1 MTLVHKVTL
10 TCVVWI
16 ACVCSVVRSQTLTQ
30 TLDLLMK
37 NASVTMNDEYLCSSY
52 KLSTNDQY
60 IVQYEA
66 LANAGTAHHI
76 LLFGCDEPASTKD
89 YWHCGRLC
97 KSQEQ
102 ILFAWAKNAP
112 RLKLPKDVGFHVGG
126 KTSIK
131 YIVIQ
136 VHYVNPLPAGSLD
149 TSGIRLSMT
158 SLRQRYE
165 AGIYLL
171 LAYSVRIPGNS
182 VNVFADISCQFKA
195 SGPIYPFGFRTHAHS
210 LGTVISGY
218 QVNSTYNLIGKGNPQ
233 WPQAFYP
240 VENNVVIQ
248 KDDYLVGRCTYN
260 STGRDRATYIGASHN
275 DEMCNFYI
283 MYYADR
289 NTRLQYH
296 SCAGNNMPSLT
307 QKLPAFSYQQLPP
320 NPLLEM
326 AAHGPSGHMGDPE
339 GHSPKPLVTAAPV
352 TQAPTPA
359 PTPAPPKPTT
369 SKPESGNDQFYLAD
383 DTPWDF
389 TRQEREG
396 QGVYPRDYAPD
407 YSEFYTE
414 VEGQRGRKK
423 FPQQNYHHHGYNQQ
437 DYDDYY
443 DSGLGRNS
451 DVGQDGRYPAS
462 SRTNGRGQGRVFN
475 RNRNRV
481 GGARHPHTDP
491 DNPYQPDNSLFKE
504 AYAVSL
510 DKGRSTMSPQVLTP
524 GHTTPVTPWSDPQ
537 VNRHMTHLMDFESD
551 FGGRSKGSPTPGSE
565 VVIGQVGGVATDKLG
580 NVYVFH
586 RGERVW
592 NGLSF
597 NYQNVFQQQNSPIQ
611 ANCIVVY
618 NSAGQVIRQ
627 FGKDMFFLPHGISVD
642 DKLNVWVTDV
652 GLHQVMRF
660 PANSDQADL
669 VLGKRFQPGKGDN
682 LFCKPTDVVVLS
694 TGEFF
699 ISDGYCNSR
708 ILKYDNTGKLIK
720 QFGSSSTAQTGPS
733 QPPPSTFNVPHSMT
747 LAEDK
752 NLLCVA
758 DRENGRIQCFDLE
771 GRFQRM
777 IDSPEFGD
785 RIFAISY
792 CPLHRGLLFAV
803 NGPTLSGSPPV
814 QGFIIDINDGQLIET
829 WNAKPGLKN
838 PHDIEVDPVNLRV
851 YVGEL
856 DPTKVWRF
864 DMKADDGSGGHGN
877 IIHSGTTPSSSW
889 TTVNATLL
897 ETQET
902 DKKSLTQ
909 EEEIMPAII
918 IGALLVIPIIIIIVI
933 VVVIRVYKKG
943 QHDCCGRHR
952 SRSRK
957 KFNLGNFLT
966 PHRGFDR
973 LNQEESDTEFD
984 PLNEDSDE
992 EEEYSITRKA

>member
-1 MTLVHKVTL
+1 MTTMTLFRSVTL
-10 TCVVWI
+10 TLVVWI
-16 ACVCSVVRSQTLTQ
+16 IFVCSVVKSQTLTQ
-30 TLDLLMK
+30 KLDLLMR

-52 KLSTNDQY
+52 KLPANDQY

-76 LLFGCDEPASTKD
+76 LLFGCDEPASSED

-112 RLKLPKDVGFHVGG
+112 RLNLPKDVGFHVGG
-126 KTSIK
+126 QTSIK

-136 VHYVNPLPAGSLD
+136 VHYVNPLPPGSLD

-171 LAYSVRIPGNS
+171 LAYSVRIPSNS

-218 QVNSTYNLIGKGNPQ
+218 QVNNTYNLIGKGNPQ

-240 VENNVVIQ
+240 VENKVVIQ
-248 KDDYLVGRCTYN
+248 RDDYLVGRCTYN
-260 STGRDRATYIGASHN
+260 STGRNRTTYIGASHN

-296 SCAGNNMPSLT
+296 SCAGNNNPRLI
-307 QKLPAFSYQQLPP
+307 QKLPAYSYQQLPP

-339 GHSPKPLVTAAPV
+339 GHSPSPIVTAAPV
-352 TQAPTPA
+352 TMAPTPA
-359 PTPAPPKPTT
+359 PTQAPTKPTT
-369 SKPESGNDQFYLAD
+369 RKPE
-383 DTPWDF
+383 T
-389 TRQEREG
+389 
-396 QGVYPRDYAPD
+396 V
-407 YSEFYTE
+407 
-414 VEGQRGRKK
+414 
-423 FPQQNYHHHGYNQQ
+423 
-437 DYDDYY
+437 
-443 DSGLGRNS
+443 
-451 DVGQDGRYPAS
+451 
-462 SRTNGRGQGRVFN
+462 
-475 RNRNRV
+475 
-481 GGARHPHTDP
+481 
-491 DNPYQPDNSLFKE
+491 
-504 AYAVSL
+504 
-510 DKGRSTMSPQVLTP
+510 
-524 GHTTPVTPWSDPQ
+524 
-537 VNRHMTHLMDFESD
+537 THLMDFESD
-551 FGGRSKGSPTPGSE
+551 FGGSSSGGSPTPGSE
-565 VVIGQVGGVATDKLG
+565 VVIGQVGGVATDKQG

-597 NYQNVFQQQNSPIQ
+597 DQYHVFQQKNRPIK

-627 FGKDMFFLPHGISVD
+627 FGKDMFFMPHGISVD

-660 PANSDQADL
+660 PPNSDQADL
-669 VLGKRFQPGKGDN
+669 VLGQRFQPGKGDN
-682 LFCKPTDVVVLS
+682 LFCKPTDVEVLS

-708 ILKYDNTGKLIK
+708 ILKYDKAGTLIRE
-720 QFGSSSTAQTGPS
+720 FGSSSIATFGTAEPGS
-733 QPPPSTFNVPHSMT
+733 GTFNVPHSMT

-752 NLLCVA
+752 GLLCVA
-758 DRENGRIQCFDLE
+758 DRENGRIQCFDLD
-771 GRFQRM
+771 GNFQLM
-777 IDSPEFGD
+777 IHSPEFGD
-785 RIFAISY
+785 RIFAVSY
-792 CPLHRGLLFAV
+792 CRLHGGLLFAV
-803 NGPTLSGSPPV
+803 NGPSLSGTPPV

-829 WNAKPGLKN
+829 WNAKPGLRQ

-864 DMKADDGSGGHGN
+864 DMKADDGTGGRGN
-877 IIHSGTTPSSSW
+877 IIHSGTTPSSSG
-889 TTVNATLL
+889 TTINATFV

-902 DKKSLTQ
+902 NKKSLTQ

-933 VVVIRVYKKG
+933 VIVIRIYKKG

-952 SRSRK
+952 SRPRK
-957 KFNLGNFLT
+957 KFNIGNFLT

-973 LNQEESDTEFD
+973 LSQEGSDTEFD
-984 PLNEDSDE
+984 PLNDDSDE

>member
-1 MTLVHKVTL
+1 MTTMTLFRSVTL
-10 TCVVWI
+10 TLVVWI
-16 ACVCSVVRSQTLTQ
+16 IFVCSVVKSQTLTQ
-30 TLDLLMK
+30 KLDLLMR

-52 KLSTNDQY
+52 KLPANDQY

-76 LLFGCDEPASTKD
+76 LLFGCDEPASSED

-112 RLKLPKDVGFHVGG
+112 RLNLPKDVGFHVGG
-126 KTSIK
+126 QTSIK

-136 VHYVNPLPAGSLD
+136 VHYVNPLPPGSLD

-171 LAYSVRIPGNS
+171 LAYSVRIPSNS

-218 QVNSTYNLIGKGNPQ
+218 QVNNTYNLIGKGNPQ

-240 VENNVVIQ
+240 VENKVVIQ
-248 KDDYLVGRCTYN
+248 RDDYLVGRCTYN
-260 STGRDRATYIGASHN
+260 STGRNRTTYIGASHN

-296 SCAGNNMPSLT
+296 SCAGNNNPRLI
-307 QKLPAFSYQQLPP
+307 QKLPAYSYQQLPP

-339 GHSPKPLVTAAPV
+339 GHSPSPIVTAAPV
-352 TQAPTPA
+352 TMAPTPA
-359 PTPAPPKPTT
+359 PTQAPTKPTT
-369 SKPESGNDQFYLAD
+369 RKPE
-383 DTPWDF
+383 T
-389 TRQEREG
+389 
-396 QGVYPRDYAPD
+396 V
-407 YSEFYTE
+407 
-414 VEGQRGRKK
+414 
-423 FPQQNYHHHGYNQQ
+423 
-437 DYDDYY
+437 
-443 DSGLGRNS
+443 
-451 DVGQDGRYPAS
+451 
-462 SRTNGRGQGRVFN
+462 
-475 RNRNRV
+475 
-481 GGARHPHTDP
+481 
-491 DNPYQPDNSLFKE
+491 
-504 AYAVSL
+504 
-510 DKGRSTMSPQVLTP
+510 
-524 GHTTPVTPWSDPQ
+524 
-537 VNRHMTHLMDFESD
+537 THLMDFESD
-551 FGGRSKGSPTPGSE
+551 FGGSSSGGSPTPGSE
-565 VVIGQVGGVATDKLG
+565 VVIGQVGGVATDKQG

-597 NYQNVFQQQNSPIQ
+597 DQYHVFQQKNRPIK

-627 FGKDMFFLPHGISVD
+627 FGKDMFFMPHGISVD

-660 PANSDQADL
+660 PPNSDQADL
-669 VLGKRFQPGKGDN
+669 VLGQRFQPGMGDN
-682 LFCKPTDVVVLS
+682 LFCKPTDVEVLS

-708 ILKYDNTGKLIK
+708 ILKYDKAGTLIRE
-720 QFGSSSTAQTGPS
+720 FGSSSIATFGTAEPGS
-733 QPPPSTFNVPHSMT
+733 GTFNVPHSMT

-752 NLLCVA
+752 GLLCVA
-758 DRENGRIQCFDLE
+758 DRENGRIQCFDLD
-771 GRFQRM
+771 GNFQLM
-777 IDSPEFGD
+777 IHSPEFGD
-785 RIFAISY
+785 RIFAVSY
-792 CPLHRGLLFAV
+792 CRLHGGLLFAV
-803 NGPTLSGSPPV
+803 NGPSLSGTPPV

-829 WNAKPGLKN
+829 WNAKPGLRQ

-864 DMKADDGSGGHGN
+864 DMKADDGTGGRGN
-877 IIHSGTTPSSSW
+877 IIHSGTTPSSSG
-889 TTVNATLL
+889 TTINATFVD
-897 ETQET
+897 TQET
-902 DKKSLTQ
+902 NKKSLTQ

-933 VVVIRVYKKG
+933 VIVIRIYKKG

-952 SRSRK
+952 SRPRK
-957 KFNLGNFLT
+957 KFNIGNFLT

-973 LNQEESDTEFD
+973 LSQEGSDTEFD
-984 PLNEDSDE
+984 PLNDDSDE

>member
-1 MTLVHKVTL
+1 MTTMTLFRSVTL
-10 TCVVWI
+10 TLVVWI
-16 ACVCSVVRSQTLTQ
+16 IFVCSVVKSQTLTQ
-30 TLDLLMK
+30 KLDLLMR

-52 KLSTNDQY
+52 KLPANDQY

-76 LLFGCDEPASTKD
+76 LLFGCDEPASSED

-112 RLKLPKDVGFHVGG
+112 RLNLPKDVGFHVGG
-126 KTSIK
+126 QTSIK

-136 VHYVNPLPAGSLD
+136 VHYVNPLPPGSLD

-218 QVNSTYNLIGKGNPQ
+218 QVNNTYNLIGKGNPQ

-240 VENNVVIQ
+240 VENKVVIQ
-248 KDDYLVGRCTYN
+248 RDDYLVGRCTYN
-260 STGRDRATYIGASHN
+260 STGRNRTTYIGASHN

-296 SCAGNNMPSLT
+296 SCAGNNNPRLI

-339 GHSPKPLVTAAPV
+339 GHSPSPIVTAAPV
-352 TQAPTPA
+352 TMAPTPA
-359 PTPAPPKPTT
+359 PTQAPTKPTT
-369 SKPESGNDQFYLAD
+369 RKPE
-383 DTPWDF
+383 T
-389 TRQEREG
+389 
-396 QGVYPRDYAPD
+396 V
-407 YSEFYTE
+407 
-414 VEGQRGRKK
+414 
-423 FPQQNYHHHGYNQQ
+423 
-437 DYDDYY
+437 
-443 DSGLGRNS
+443 
-451 DVGQDGRYPAS
+451 
-462 SRTNGRGQGRVFN
+462 
-475 RNRNRV
+475 
-481 GGARHPHTDP
+481 
-491 DNPYQPDNSLFKE
+491 
-504 AYAVSL
+504 
-510 DKGRSTMSPQVLTP
+510 
-524 GHTTPVTPWSDPQ
+524 
-537 VNRHMTHLMDFESD
+537 THLMDFESD
-551 FGGRSKGSPTPGSE
+551 FGGSSSGGSPTPGSE
-565 VVIGQVGGVATDKLG
+565 VVIGQVGGVATDKQG

-597 NYQNVFQQQNSPIQ
+597 DQYHVFQQKNRPIK

-627 FGKDMFFLPHGISVD
+627 FGKDMFFMPHGISVD

-660 PANSDQADL
+660 PPNSDQTDL
-669 VLGKRFQPGKGDN
+669 VLGQRFQPGKGDN
-682 LFCKPTDVVVLS
+682 LFCKPTDVEVLS

-708 ILKYDNTGKLIK
+708 ILKYDKAGTLIRE
-720 QFGSSSTAQTGPS
+720 FGSSSIATFGTAEPGS
-733 QPPPSTFNVPHSMT
+733 GTFNVPHSMT

-752 NLLCVA
+752 GLLCVA
-758 DRENGRIQCFDLE
+758 DRENGRIQCFDLD
-771 GRFQRM
+771 GNFQLM
-777 IDSPEFGD
+777 IHSPEFGD
-785 RIFAISY
+785 RIFAVSY
-792 CPLHRGLLFAV
+792 CRLHGGLLFAV
-803 NGPTLSGSPPV
+803 NGPSLSGTPPV

-829 WNAKPGLKN
+829 WNAKPGLRQ

-864 DMKADDGSGGHGN
+864 DMKADDGTGGRGN
-877 IIHSGTTPSSSW
+877 IIHSGTTPSSSG
-889 TTVNATLL
+889 TTINATFVD
-897 ETQET
+897 TQET
-902 DKKSLTQ
+902 NKKSLTQ

-933 VVVIRVYKKG
+933 VIVIRIYKKG

-952 SRSRK
+952 SRPRK
-957 KFNLGNFLT
+957 KFNIGNFLT

-973 LNQEESDTEFD
+973 LSQEGSDTEFD
-984 PLNEDSDE
+984 PLNDDSDE

>member
-1 MTLVHKVTL
+1 MTTMTFFRSETL
-10 TCVVWI
+10 TLVVWI
-16 ACVCSVVRSQTLTQ
+16 IFVCSVVKSQTLTQ
-30 TLDLLMK
+30 KLDLLMR

-52 KLSTNDQY
+52 KLPANDQY

-76 LLFGCDEPASTKD
+76 LLFGCDEPASSED

-112 RLKLPKDVGFHVGG
+112 RLNLPKDVGFHVGG
-126 KTSIK
+126 QTSIK

-136 VHYVNPLPAGSLD
+136 VHYVNPLPPGSLD

-171 LAYSVRIPGNS
+171 LAYSVRIPSNS

-218 QVNSTYNLIGKGNPQ
+218 QVNNTYNLIGKGNPQ

-240 VENNVVIQ
+240 VENKVVIQ
-248 KDDYLVGRCTYN
+248 RDDYLVGRCTYN
-260 STGRDRATYIGASHN
+260 STGRNRTTYIGASHN

-296 SCAGNNMPSLT
+296 SCAGNNNPRLI
-307 QKLPAFSYQQLPP
+307 QKLPAYSYQQLPP

-339 GHSPKPLVTAAPV
+339 GHSPSPKVTAAPV
-352 TQAPTPA
+352 TMAPTPA
-359 PTPAPPKPTT
+359 PTQAPTKPTT
-369 SKPESGNDQFYLAD
+369 RKPE
-383 DTPWDF
+383 T
-389 TRQEREG
+389 
-396 QGVYPRDYAPD
+396 V
-407 YSEFYTE
+407 
-414 VEGQRGRKK
+414 
-423 FPQQNYHHHGYNQQ
+423 
-437 DYDDYY
+437 
-443 DSGLGRNS
+443 
-451 DVGQDGRYPAS
+451 
-462 SRTNGRGQGRVFN
+462 
-475 RNRNRV
+475 
-481 GGARHPHTDP
+481 
-491 DNPYQPDNSLFKE
+491 
-504 AYAVSL
+504 
-510 DKGRSTMSPQVLTP
+510 
-524 GHTTPVTPWSDPQ
+524 
-537 VNRHMTHLMDFESD
+537 THLMDFESD
-551 FGGRSKGSPTPGSE
+551 FGGSSSGGSPTPGSE
-565 VVIGQVGGVATDKLG
+565 VVIGQVGGVATDKQG

-597 NYQNVFQQQNSPIQ
+597 DQYHVFQQKNRPIK

-627 FGKDMFFLPHGISVD
+627 FGKDMFFMPHGISVD

-660 PANSDQADL
+660 PPNSDQADL
-669 VLGKRFQPGKGDN
+669 VLGQRFQPGMGDN
-682 LFCKPTDVVVLS
+682 LFCKPTDVEVLS

-708 ILKYDNTGKLIK
+708 ILKYNKAGTLIRE
-720 QFGSSSTAQTGPS
+720 FGSSSIATFGTAEPGS
-733 QPPPSTFNVPHSMT
+733 GTFNVPHSMT

-752 NLLCVA
+752 GLLCVA
-758 DRENGRIQCFDLE
+758 DRENGRIQCFDLD
-771 GRFQRM
+771 GNFQLM
-777 IDSPEFGD
+777 IHSPEFGD
-785 RIFAISY
+785 RIFAVSY
-792 CPLHRGLLFAV
+792 CRLHGGLLFAV
-803 NGPTLSGSPPV
+803 NGPSLSGTPPV

-829 WNAKPGLKN
+829 WNAKPGLRQ

-864 DMKADDGSGGHGN
+864 DMKADDGTGGRGN
-877 IIHSGTTPSSSW
+877 IIHSGTTPSSSG
-889 TTVNATLL
+889 TTINATSVD
-897 ETQET
+897 TQET
-902 DKKSLTQ
+902 NKKSLTQ

-933 VVVIRVYKKG
+933 VIVIRIYKKG

-952 SRSRK
+952 SRPRK
-957 KFNLGNFLT
+957 KFNIGNFLT

-973 LNQEESDTEFD
+973 LSQEGSDTEFD
-984 PLNEDSDE
+984 PLNDDSDE

>member
-1 MTLVHKVTL
+1 MTTMTLFRSVTL
-10 TCVVWI
+10 TLVVWI
-16 ACVCSVVRSQTLTQ
+16 IFVCSVVKSQTLTQ
-30 TLDLLMK
+30 KLDLLMR

-52 KLSTNDQY
+52 KLPANDQY

-76 LLFGCDEPASTKD
+76 LLFGCDEPASSED

-112 RLKLPKDVGFHVGG
+112 RLNLPKDVGFHVGG
-126 KTSIK
+126 QTSIK

-136 VHYVNPLPAGSLD
+136 VHYVNPLPPGSLD

-218 QVNSTYNLIGKGNPQ
+218 QVNNTYNLIGKGNPQ

-240 VENNVVIQ
+240 VENKVVIQ
-248 KDDYLVGRCTYN
+248 RDDYLVGRCTYN
-260 STGRDRATYIGASHN
+260 STGRNRTTYIGASHN

-296 SCAGNNMPSLT
+296 SCAGNNNPRLI

-339 GHSPKPLVTAAPV
+339 GHSPSPIVTAAPV
-352 TQAPTPA
+352 TMAPTPA
-359 PTPAPPKPTT
+359 PTQAPTKPTT
-369 SKPESGNDQFYLAD
+369 RKPE
-383 DTPWDF
+383 T
-389 TRQEREG
+389 
-396 QGVYPRDYAPD
+396 V
-407 YSEFYTE
+407 
-414 VEGQRGRKK
+414 
-423 FPQQNYHHHGYNQQ
+423 
-437 DYDDYY
+437 
-443 DSGLGRNS
+443 
-451 DVGQDGRYPAS
+451 
-462 SRTNGRGQGRVFN
+462 
-475 RNRNRV
+475 
-481 GGARHPHTDP
+481 
-491 DNPYQPDNSLFKE
+491 
-504 AYAVSL
+504 
-510 DKGRSTMSPQVLTP
+510 
-524 GHTTPVTPWSDPQ
+524 
-537 VNRHMTHLMDFESD
+537 THLMDFESD
-551 FGGRSKGSPTPGSE
+551 FGGSSSGGSPTPGSE
-565 VVIGQVGGVATDKLG
+565 VVIGQVGGVATDKQG

-597 NYQNVFQQQNSPIQ
+597 DQYHVFQQKNRPIK

-627 FGKDMFFLPHGISVD
+627 FGKDMFFMPHGISVD

-660 PANSDQADL
+660 PPNSDQADL
-669 VLGKRFQPGKGDN
+669 VLGQRFQPGKGDN
-682 LFCKPTDVVVLS
+682 LFCKPTDVEVLS

-708 ILKYDNTGKLIK
+708 ILKYNKAGTLIRE
-720 QFGSSSTAQTGPS
+720 FGSSSIATFGTAEPGS
-733 QPPPSTFNVPHSMT
+733 GTFNVPHSMT

-752 NLLCVA
+752 GLLCVA
-758 DRENGRIQCFDLE
+758 DRENGRIQCFDLD
-771 GRFQRM
+771 GNFQLM
-777 IDSPEFGD
+777 IHSPEFGD
-785 RIFAISY
+785 RIFAVSY
-792 CPLHRGLLFAV
+792 CRLHGGLLFAV
-803 NGPTLSGSPPV
+803 NGPSLSGTPPV

-829 WNAKPGLKN
+829 WNAKPGLRQ

-864 DMKADDGSGGHGN
+864 DMKADDGTGGRGN
-877 IIHSGTTPSSSW
+877 IIHSGTTPSSSG
-889 TTVNATLL
+889 TTINATFVD
-897 ETQET
+897 TQET
-902 DKKSLTQ
+902 NKKSLTQ

-933 VVVIRVYKKG
+933 VIVIRIYKKG

-952 SRSRK
+952 SRPRK
-957 KFNLGNFLT
+957 KFNIGNFLT

-973 LNQEESDTEFD
+973 LSQEGSDTEFD
-984 PLNEDSDE
+984 PLNDDSDE

>member
-1 MTLVHKVTL
+1 MTTMTLFRSVTL
-10 TCVVWI
+10 TLVVWI
-16 ACVCSVVRSQTLTQ
+16 IFVCSVVKSQTLTQ
-30 TLDLLMK
+30 KLDLLMR

-52 KLSTNDQY
+52 KLPANDQY

-76 LLFGCDEPASTKD
+76 LLFGCDEPASSED

-112 RLKLPKDVGFHVGG
+112 RLNLPKDVGFHVGG
-126 KTSIK
+126 QTSIK

-136 VHYVNPLPAGSLD
+136 VHYVNPLPPGSLD

-171 LAYSVRIPGNS
+171 LAYSVRIPSNS

-218 QVNSTYNLIGKGNPQ
+218 QVNNTYNLIGKGNPQ

-240 VENNVVIQ
+240 VENKVVIQ
-248 KDDYLVGRCTYN
+248 RDDYLVGRCTYN
-260 STGRDRATYIGASHN
+260 STGRNRSTYIGASHN

-296 SCAGNNMPSLT
+296 SCAGNNNPRLI
-307 QKLPAFSYQQLPP
+307 QKLPAYSYQQLPP

-339 GHSPKPLVTAAPV
+339 GHSPSPIVTAAPV
-352 TQAPTPA
+352 TMAPTPA
-359 PTPAPPKPTT
+359 PTQAPTKPTT
-369 SKPESGNDQFYLAD
+369 RKPE
-383 DTPWDF
+383 T
-389 TRQEREG
+389 
-396 QGVYPRDYAPD
+396 V
-407 YSEFYTE
+407 
-414 VEGQRGRKK
+414 
-423 FPQQNYHHHGYNQQ
+423 
-437 DYDDYY
+437 
-443 DSGLGRNS
+443 
-451 DVGQDGRYPAS
+451 
-462 SRTNGRGQGRVFN
+462 
-475 RNRNRV
+475 
-481 GGARHPHTDP
+481 
-491 DNPYQPDNSLFKE
+491 
-504 AYAVSL
+504 
-510 DKGRSTMSPQVLTP
+510 
-524 GHTTPVTPWSDPQ
+524 
-537 VNRHMTHLMDFESD
+537 THLMDFESD
-551 FGGRSKGSPTPGSE
+551 FGGSSSGGSPTPGSE
-565 VVIGQVGGVATDKLG
+565 VVIGQVGGVATDKQG

-597 NYQNVFQQQNSPIQ
+597 DQYHVFQQKNRPIK

-627 FGKDMFFLPHGISVD
+627 FGKDMFFMPHGISVD

-660 PANSDQADL
+660 PPNSDQADL
-669 VLGKRFQPGKGDN
+669 VLGQRFQPGKGDN
-682 LFCKPTDVVVLS
+682 LFCKPTDVEVLS

-708 ILKYDNTGKLIK
+708 ILKYDKAGTLIRE
-720 QFGSSSTAQTGPS
+720 FGSSSIATFGTAEPGS
-733 QPPPSTFNVPHSMT
+733 GTFNVPHSMT

-752 NLLCVA
+752 GLLCVA
-758 DRENGRIQCFDLE
+758 DRENGRIQCFDLD
-771 GRFQRM
+771 GNFQLM
-777 IDSPEFGD
+777 IHSPEFGD
-785 RIFAISY
+785 RIFAVSY
-792 CPLHRGLLFAV
+792 CRLHGGLLFAV
-803 NGPTLSGSPPV
+803 NGPSLSGTPPV

-829 WNAKPGLKN
+829 WNAKPGLRQ

-864 DMKADDGSGGHGN
+864 DMKADDGTGGRGN
-877 IIHSGTTPSSSW
+877 IIHSGTTPSSSG
-889 TTVNATLL
+889 TTINATFVD
-897 ETQET
+897 TQET
-902 DKKSLTQ
+902 NKKSLTQ

-933 VVVIRVYKKG
+933 VIVIRIYKKG

-952 SRSRK
+952 SRPRK
-957 KFNLGNFLT
+957 KFNIGNFLT

-973 LNQEESDTEFD
+973 LSQEGSDTEFD
-984 PLNEDSDE
+984 PLNDDSDE

>member
-1 MTLVHKVTL
+1 MTTMTLFRSVTL
-10 TCVVWI
+10 TLVVWI
-16 ACVCSVVRSQTLTQ
+16 IFVCSVVKSQTLTQ
-30 TLDLLMK
+30 KLDLLMR

-52 KLSTNDQY
+52 KLPANDQY

-76 LLFGCDEPASTKD
+76 LLFGCDEPASSED

-112 RLKLPKDVGFHVGG
+112 RLNLPKDVGFHVGG
-126 KTSIK
+126 QTSIK

-136 VHYVNPLPAGSLD
+136 VHYVNPLPPGSLD

-218 QVNSTYNLIGKGNPQ
+218 QVNNTYNLIGKGNPQ

-240 VENNVVIQ
+240 VENKVVIQ
-248 KDDYLVGRCTYN
+248 RDDYLVGRCTYN
-260 STGRDRATYIGASHN
+260 STGRNRSTYIGASHN

-296 SCAGNNMPSLT
+296 SCAGNNNPRLI
-307 QKLPAFSYQQLPP
+307 QKLPAYSYQQLPP

-339 GHSPKPLVTAAPV
+339 GHSPSPIVTAAPV
-352 TQAPTPA
+352 TMAPTPA
-359 PTPAPPKPTT
+359 PTQAPTKPTT
-369 SKPESGNDQFYLAD
+369 RKPE
-383 DTPWDF
+383 T
-389 TRQEREG
+389 
-396 QGVYPRDYAPD
+396 V
-407 YSEFYTE
+407 
-414 VEGQRGRKK
+414 
-423 FPQQNYHHHGYNQQ
+423 
-437 DYDDYY
+437 
-443 DSGLGRNS
+443 
-451 DVGQDGRYPAS
+451 
-462 SRTNGRGQGRVFN
+462 
-475 RNRNRV
+475 
-481 GGARHPHTDP
+481 
-491 DNPYQPDNSLFKE
+491 
-504 AYAVSL
+504 
-510 DKGRSTMSPQVLTP
+510 
-524 GHTTPVTPWSDPQ
+524 
-537 VNRHMTHLMDFESD
+537 THLMDFESD
-551 FGGRSKGSPTPGSE
+551 FGGSSSGGSPTPGSE
-565 VVIGQVGGVATDKLG
+565 VVIGQVGGVATDKQG

-597 NYQNVFQQQNSPIQ
+597 DQYHVFQQKNRPIK

-627 FGKDMFFLPHGISVD
+627 FGKDMFFMPHGISVD

-660 PANSDQADL
+660 PPNSDQADL
-669 VLGKRFQPGKGDN
+669 VLGQRFQPGKGDN
-682 LFCKPTDVVVLS
+682 LFCKPTDVEVLS

-708 ILKYDNTGKLIK
+708 ILKYDKAGTLIRE
-720 QFGSSSTAQTGPS
+720 FGSSSIATFGTAEPGS
-733 QPPPSTFNVPHSMT
+733 GTFNVPHSMT

-752 NLLCVA
+752 GLLCVA
-758 DRENGRIQCFDLE
+758 DRENGRIQCFDLD
-771 GRFQRM
+771 GNFQLM
-777 IDSPEFGD
+777 IHSPEFGD
-785 RIFAISY
+785 RIFAVSY
-792 CPLHRGLLFAV
+792 CRLHGGLLFAV
-803 NGPTLSGSPPV
+803 NGPSLSGTPPV

-829 WNAKPGLKN
+829 WNAKPGLRQ

-864 DMKADDGSGGHGN
+864 DMKADDGTGGRGN
-877 IIHSGTTPSSSW
+877 IIHSGTTPSSSG
-889 TTVNATLL
+889 TTINATFVD
-897 ETQET
+897 TQET
-902 DKKSLTQ
+902 NKKSLTQ

-933 VVVIRVYKKG
+933 VIVIRIYKKG

-952 SRSRK
+952 SRPRK
-957 KFNLGNFLT
+957 KFNIGNFLT

-973 LNQEESDTEFD
+973 LSQEGSDTEFD
-984 PLNEDSDE
+984 PLNDDSDE

>member
-1 MTLVHKVTL
+1 MTTMTFFRSETL
-10 TCVVWI
+10 TLVVWI
-16 ACVCSVVRSQTLTQ
+16 IFVCSVVKSQTLTQ
-30 TLDLLMK
+30 KLDLLMR

-52 KLSTNDQY
+52 KLPANDQY

-76 LLFGCDEPASTKD
+76 LLFGCDEPASSED

-112 RLKLPKDVGFHVGG
+112 RLNLPKDVGFHVGG
-126 KTSIK
+126 QTSIK

-136 VHYVNPLPAGSLD
+136 VHYVNPLPPGSLD

-218 QVNSTYNLIGKGNPQ
+218 QVNNTYNLIGKGNPQ

-240 VENNVVIQ
+240 VENKVVIQ
-248 KDDYLVGRCTYN
+248 RDDYLVGRCTYN
-260 STGRDRATYIGASHN
+260 STGRNRSTYIGASHN

-296 SCAGNNMPSLT
+296 SCAGNNNPRLI
-307 QKLPAFSYQQLPP
+307 QKLPAYSYQQLPP

-339 GHSPKPLVTAAPV
+339 GHSPSPIVTAAPV
-352 TQAPTPA
+352 TMAPTPA
-359 PTPAPPKPTT
+359 PTQAPTKPTT
-369 SKPESGNDQFYLAD
+369 RKPE
-383 DTPWDF
+383 T
-389 TRQEREG
+389 
-396 QGVYPRDYAPD
+396 V
-407 YSEFYTE
+407 
-414 VEGQRGRKK
+414 
-423 FPQQNYHHHGYNQQ
+423 
-437 DYDDYY
+437 
-443 DSGLGRNS
+443 
-451 DVGQDGRYPAS
+451 
-462 SRTNGRGQGRVFN
+462 
-475 RNRNRV
+475 
-481 GGARHPHTDP
+481 
-491 DNPYQPDNSLFKE
+491 
-504 AYAVSL
+504 
-510 DKGRSTMSPQVLTP
+510 
-524 GHTTPVTPWSDPQ
+524 
-537 VNRHMTHLMDFESD
+537 THLMDFESD
-551 FGGRSKGSPTPGSE
+551 FGGSSSGGSPTPGSE
-565 VVIGQVGGVATDKLG
+565 VVIGQVGGVATDKQG

-597 NYQNVFQQQNSPIQ
+597 DQYHVFQQKNRPIK

-627 FGKDMFFLPHGISVD
+627 FGKDMFFMPHGISVD

-660 PANSDQADL
+660 PPNSDQADL
-669 VLGKRFQPGKGDN
+669 VLGQRFQPGKGDN
-682 LFCKPTDVVVLS
+682 LFCKPTDVEVLS

-708 ILKYDNTGKLIK
+708 ILKYDKAGTLIRE
-720 QFGSSSTAQTGPS
+720 FGSSSIATFGTAEPGS
-733 QPPPSTFNVPHSMT
+733 GTFNVPHSMT

-752 NLLCVA
+752 GLLCVA
-758 DRENGRIQCFDLE
+758 DRENGRIQCFDLD
-771 GRFQRM
+771 GNFQLM
-777 IDSPEFGD
+777 IHSPEFGD
-785 RIFAISY
+785 RIFAVSY
-792 CPLHRGLLFAV
+792 CRLHGGLLFAV
-803 NGPTLSGSPPV
+803 NGPSLSGTPPV

-829 WNAKPGLKN
+829 WNAKPGLRQ

-864 DMKADDGSGGHGN
+864 DMKADDGTGGRGN
-877 IIHSGTTPSSSW
+877 IIHSGTTPSSSG
-889 TTVNATLL
+889 TTINATFVD
-897 ETQET
+897 TQET
-902 DKKSLTQ
+902 NKKSLTQ

-933 VVVIRVYKKG
+933 VIVIRIYKKG

-952 SRSRK
+952 SRPRK
-957 KFNLGNFLT
+957 KFNIGNFLT

-973 LNQEESDTEFD
+973 LSQEGSDTEFD
-984 PLNEDSDE
+984 PLNDDSDE

>member
-1 MTLVHKVTL
+1 MTTMTLFRSVTL
-10 TCVVWI
+10 TLVVWI
-16 ACVCSVVRSQTLTQ
+16 IFVCAIVKSQTLTQ
-30 TLDLLMK
+30 KLDLLMR

-52 KLSTNDQY
+52 KLPANDQY

-76 LLFGCDEPASTKD
+76 LLFGCDEPASSED

-112 RLKLPKDVGFHVGG
+112 RLNLPKDVGFHVGG
-126 KTSIK
+126 QTSIK

-136 VHYVNPLPAGSLD
+136 VHYVNPLPPGSLD

-171 LAYSVRIPGNS
+171 LAYSVRIPSNS

-218 QVNSTYNLIGKGNPQ
+218 QVNNTYNLIGKGNPQ

-240 VENNVVIQ
+240 VENKVVIQ
-248 KDDYLVGRCTYN
+248 RDDYLVGRCTYN
-260 STGRDRATYIGASHN
+260 STGRNRTTYIGASHN

-296 SCAGNNMPSLT
+296 SCAGNNNPRLI
-307 QKLPAFSYQQLPP
+307 QKLPAYSYQQLPP

-339 GHSPKPLVTAAPV
+339 GHSPSPIVTAAPV
-352 TQAPTPA
+352 TMAPTPA
-359 PTPAPPKPTT
+359 PTQAPTKPTT
-369 SKPESGNDQFYLAD
+369 RKPE
-383 DTPWDF
+383 T
-389 TRQEREG
+389 
-396 QGVYPRDYAPD
+396 V
-407 YSEFYTE
+407 
-414 VEGQRGRKK
+414 
-423 FPQQNYHHHGYNQQ
+423 
-437 DYDDYY
+437 
-443 DSGLGRNS
+443 
-451 DVGQDGRYPAS
+451 
-462 SRTNGRGQGRVFN
+462 
-475 RNRNRV
+475 
-481 GGARHPHTDP
+481 
-491 DNPYQPDNSLFKE
+491 
-504 AYAVSL
+504 
-510 DKGRSTMSPQVLTP
+510 
-524 GHTTPVTPWSDPQ
+524 
-537 VNRHMTHLMDFESD
+537 THLMDFESD
-551 FGGRSKGSPTPGSE
+551 FGGSSSGGSPTPGSE
-565 VVIGQVGGVATDKLG
+565 VVIGQVGGVATDKQG

-597 NYQNVFQQQNSPIQ
+597 DQYHVFQQKNRPIK

-627 FGKDMFFLPHGISVD
+627 FGKDMFFMPHGISVD

-660 PANSDQADL
+660 PPNSDQADL
-669 VLGKRFQPGKGDN
+669 VLGQRFQPGKGDN
-682 LFCKPTDVVVLS
+682 LFCKPTDVEVLS

-708 ILKYDNTGKLIK
+708 ILKYNKAGTLIRE
-720 QFGSSSTAQTGPS
+720 FGSSSIATFGTAEPGS
-733 QPPPSTFNVPHSMT
+733 GTFNVPHSMT

-752 NLLCVA
+752 GLLCVA
-758 DRENGRIQCFDLE
+758 DRENGRIQCFDLD
-771 GRFQRM
+771 GNFQLM
-777 IDSPEFGD
+777 IHSPEFGD
-785 RIFAISY
+785 RIFAVSY
-792 CPLHRGLLFAV
+792 CRLHGGLLFAV
-803 NGPTLSGSPPV
+803 NGPSLSGTPPV

-829 WNAKPGLKN
+829 WNAKPGLRQ

-864 DMKADDGSGGHGN
+864 DMKADDGTGGRGN
-877 IIHSGTTPSSSW
+877 IIHSGTTPSSSG
-889 TTVNATLL
+889 TTINATFVD
-897 ETQET
+897 TQET
-902 DKKSLTQ
+902 NKKSLTQ

-933 VVVIRVYKKG
+933 VIVIRIYKKG

-952 SRSRK
+952 SRPRK
-957 KFNLGNFLT
+957 KFNIGNFLT

-973 LNQEESDTEFD
+973 LSQEGSDTEFD
-984 PLNEDSDE
+984 PLNDDSDE

>member
-1 MTLVHKVTL
+1 MTTMTLFRSVTL
-10 TCVVWI
+10 TLVVWI
-16 ACVCSVVRSQTLTQ
+16 IFVCAIVKSQTLTQ
-30 TLDLLMK
+30 KLDLLMR

-52 KLSTNDQY
+52 KLPANDQY

-76 LLFGCDEPASTKD
+76 LLFGCDEPASSED

-112 RLKLPKDVGFHVGG
+112 RLNLPKDVGFHVGG
-126 KTSIK
+126 QTSIK

-136 VHYVNPLPAGSLD
+136 VHYVNPLPPGSLD

-218 QVNSTYNLIGKGNPQ
+218 QVNNTYNLIGKGNPQ

-240 VENNVVIQ
+240 VENKVVIQ
-248 KDDYLVGRCTYN
+248 RDDYLVGRCTYN
-260 STGRDRATYIGASHN
+260 STGRNRTTYIGASHN

-296 SCAGNNMPSLT
+296 SCAGNNNPRLI
-307 QKLPAFSYQQLPP
+307 QKLPAYSYQQLPP

-339 GHSPKPLVTAAPV
+339 GHSPSPIVTAAPV
-352 TQAPTPA
+352 TMAPTPA
-359 PTPAPPKPTT
+359 PTQAPTKSTTRKP
-369 SKPESGNDQFYLAD
+369 
-383 DTPWDF
+383 DT
-389 TRQEREG
+389 
-396 QGVYPRDYAPD
+396 V
-407 YSEFYTE
+407 
-414 VEGQRGRKK
+414 
-423 FPQQNYHHHGYNQQ
+423 
-437 DYDDYY
+437 
-443 DSGLGRNS
+443 
-451 DVGQDGRYPAS
+451 
-462 SRTNGRGQGRVFN
+462 
-475 RNRNRV
+475 
-481 GGARHPHTDP
+481 
-491 DNPYQPDNSLFKE
+491 
-504 AYAVSL
+504 
-510 DKGRSTMSPQVLTP
+510 
-524 GHTTPVTPWSDPQ
+524 
-537 VNRHMTHLMDFESD
+537 THLMDFESD
-551 FGGRSKGSPTPGSE
+551 FGGSSSGGSPTPGSE
-565 VVIGQVGGVATDKLG
+565 VVIGQVGGVATDKQG

-597 NYQNVFQQQNSPIQ
+597 DQYHVFQQKNRPIK

-627 FGKDMFFLPHGISVD
+627 FGKDMFFMPHGISVD

-660 PANSDQADL
+660 PPNSDQADL
-669 VLGKRFQPGKGDN
+669 VLGQRFQPGKGDN
-682 LFCKPTDVVVLS
+682 LFCKPTDVEVLS

-708 ILKYDNTGKLIK
+708 ILKYNKAGTLIRE
-720 QFGSSSTAQTGPS
+720 FGSSSIATFGTAEPGS
-733 QPPPSTFNVPHSMT
+733 GTFNVPHSMT

-752 NLLCVA
+752 GLLCVA
-758 DRENGRIQCFDLE
+758 DRENGRIQCFDLD
-771 GRFQRM
+771 GNFQLM
-777 IDSPEFGD
+777 IHSPEFGD
-785 RIFAISY
+785 RIFAVSY
-792 CPLHRGLLFAV
+792 CRLHGGLLFAV
-803 NGPTLSGSPPV
+803 NGPSLSGTPPV

-829 WNAKPGLKN
+829 WNAKPGLRQ

-864 DMKADDGSGGHGN
+864 DMKADDGTGGRGN
-877 IIHSGTTPSSSW
+877 IIHSGTTPSSSG
-889 TTVNATLL
+889 TTINATFVD
-897 ETQET
+897 TQET
-902 DKKSLTQ
+902 NKKSLTQ

-933 VVVIRVYKKG
+933 VIVIRIYKKG

-952 SRSRK
+952 SRPRK
-957 KFNLGNFLT
+957 KFNIGNFLT

-973 LNQEESDTEFD
+973 LSQEGSDTEFD
-984 PLNEDSDE
+984 PLNDDSDE

>member
-1 MTLVHKVTL
+1 MTTMTLFRSVTL
-10 TCVVWI
+10 TLVVWI
-16 ACVCSVVRSQTLTQ
+16 IFVCAIVKSQTLTQ
-30 TLDLLMK
+30 KLDLLMR

-52 KLSTNDQY
+52 KLPANDQY

-76 LLFGCDEPASTKD
+76 LLFGCDEPASSED

-112 RLKLPKDVGFHVGG
+112 RLNLPKDVGFHVGG
-126 KTSIK
+126 QTSIK

-136 VHYVNPLPAGSLD
+136 VHYVNPLPPGSLD

-171 LAYSVRIPGNS
+171 LAYSVRIPSNS

-218 QVNSTYNLIGKGNPQ
+218 QVNNTYNLIGKGNPQ

-240 VENNVVIQ
+240 VENKVVIQ
-248 KDDYLVGRCTYN
+248 RDDYLVGRCTYN
-260 STGRDRATYIGASHN
+260 STGRNRTTYIGASHN

-296 SCAGNNMPSLT
+296 SCAGNNNPRLI

-339 GHSPKPLVTAAPV
+339 GHSPSPIVTAAPV
-352 TQAPTPA
+352 TMAPTPA
-359 PTPAPPKPTT
+359 PTQAPTKPTT
-369 SKPESGNDQFYLAD
+369 RKPE
-383 DTPWDF
+383 T
-389 TRQEREG
+389 
-396 QGVYPRDYAPD
+396 V
-407 YSEFYTE
+407 
-414 VEGQRGRKK
+414 
-423 FPQQNYHHHGYNQQ
+423 
-437 DYDDYY
+437 
-443 DSGLGRNS
+443 
-451 DVGQDGRYPAS
+451 
-462 SRTNGRGQGRVFN
+462 
-475 RNRNRV
+475 
-481 GGARHPHTDP
+481 
-491 DNPYQPDNSLFKE
+491 
-504 AYAVSL
+504 
-510 DKGRSTMSPQVLTP
+510 
-524 GHTTPVTPWSDPQ
+524 
-537 VNRHMTHLMDFESD
+537 THLMDFESD
-551 FGGRSKGSPTPGSE
+551 FGGSSSGGSPTPGSE
-565 VVIGQVGGVATDKLG
+565 VVIGQVGGVATDKQG

-597 NYQNVFQQQNSPIQ
+597 DQYHVFQQKNRPIK

-627 FGKDMFFLPHGISVD
+627 FGKDMFFMPHGISVD

-660 PANSDQADL
+660 PPNSDQTDL
-669 VLGKRFQPGKGDN
+669 VLGQRFQPGKGDN
-682 LFCKPTDVVVLS
+682 LFCKPTDVEVLS

-708 ILKYDNTGKLIK
+708 ILKYDKAGTLIRE
-720 QFGSSSTAQTGPS
+720 FGSSSIATFGTAEPGS
-733 QPPPSTFNVPHSMT
+733 GTFNVPHSMT

-752 NLLCVA
+752 GLLCVA
-758 DRENGRIQCFDLE
+758 DRENGRIQCFDLD
-771 GRFQRM
+771 GNFQLM
-777 IDSPEFGD
+777 IHSPEFGD
-785 RIFAISY
+785 RIFAVSY
-792 CPLHRGLLFAV
+792 CRLHGGLLFAV
-803 NGPTLSGSPPV
+803 NGPSLSGTPPV

-829 WNAKPGLKN
+829 WNAKPGLRQ

-864 DMKADDGSGGHGN
+864 DMKADDGTGGRGN
-877 IIHSGTTPSSSW
+877 IIHSGTTPSSSG
-889 TTVNATLL
+889 TTINATFVD
-897 ETQET
+897 TQET
-902 DKKSLTQ
+902 NKKSLTQ

-933 VVVIRVYKKG
+933 VIVIRIYKKG

-952 SRSRK
+952 SRPRK
-957 KFNLGNFLT
+957 KFNIGNFLT

-973 LNQEESDTEFD
+973 LSQEGSDTEFD
-984 PLNEDSDE
+984 PLNDDSDE

>member
-1 MTLVHKVTL
+1 MTTMTLFRSVTL
-10 TCVVWI
+10 TLVVWI
-16 ACVCSVVRSQTLTQ
+16 IFVCAIVKSQTLTQ
-30 TLDLLMK
+30 KLDLLMR

-52 KLSTNDQY
+52 KLPANDQY

-76 LLFGCDEPASTKD
+76 LLFGCDEPASSED

-112 RLKLPKDVGFHVGG
+112 RLNLPKDVGFHVGG
-126 KTSIK
+126 QTSIK

-136 VHYVNPLPAGSLD
+136 VHYVNPLPPGSLD

-171 LAYSVRIPGNS
+171 LAYSVRIPSNS

-218 QVNSTYNLIGKGNPQ
+218 QVNNTYNLIGKGNPQ

-240 VENNVVIQ
+240 VENKVVIQ
-248 KDDYLVGRCTYN
+248 RDDYLVGRCTYN
-260 STGRDRATYIGASHN
+260 STGRNRTTYIGASHN

-296 SCAGNNMPSLT
+296 SCAGNNNPRLI
-307 QKLPAFSYQQLPP
+307 QKLPAYSYQQLPP

-339 GHSPKPLVTAAPV
+339 GHSLSPIVTAAPV
-352 TQAPTPA
+352 TMAPTPA
-359 PTPAPPKPTT
+359 PTQAPTKSTT
-369 SKPESGNDQFYLAD
+369 RKPE
-383 DTPWDF
+383 T
-389 TRQEREG
+389 
-396 QGVYPRDYAPD
+396 V
-407 YSEFYTE
+407 
-414 VEGQRGRKK
+414 
-423 FPQQNYHHHGYNQQ
+423 
-437 DYDDYY
+437 
-443 DSGLGRNS
+443 
-451 DVGQDGRYPAS
+451 
-462 SRTNGRGQGRVFN
+462 
-475 RNRNRV
+475 
-481 GGARHPHTDP
+481 
-491 DNPYQPDNSLFKE
+491 
-504 AYAVSL
+504 
-510 DKGRSTMSPQVLTP
+510 
-524 GHTTPVTPWSDPQ
+524 
-537 VNRHMTHLMDFESD
+537 THLMDFESD
-551 FGGRSKGSPTPGSE
+551 FGGSSSGGSPTPGSE
-565 VVIGQVGGVATDKLG
+565 VVIGQVGGVATDKQG

-597 NYQNVFQQQNSPIQ
+597 DQYHVFQQKNRPIK

-627 FGKDMFFLPHGISVD
+627 FGKDMFFMPHGISVD

-660 PANSDQADL
+660 PPNSDQADL
-669 VLGKRFQPGKGDN
+669 VLGQRFQPGKGDN
-682 LFCKPTDVVVLS
+682 LFCKPTDVEVLS

-708 ILKYDNTGKLIK
+708 ILKYNKAGTLIRE
-720 QFGSSSTAQTGPS
+720 FGSSSIATFGTAEPGS
-733 QPPPSTFNVPHSMT
+733 GTFNVPHSMT

-752 NLLCVA
+752 GLLCVA
-758 DRENGRIQCFDLE
+758 DRENGRIQCFDLD
-771 GRFQRM
+771 GNFQLM
-777 IDSPEFGD
+777 IHSPEFGD
-785 RIFAISY
+785 RIFAVSY
-792 CPLHRGLLFAV
+792 CRLHGGLLFAV
-803 NGPTLSGSPPV
+803 NGPSLSGTPPV

-829 WNAKPGLKN
+829 WNAKPGLRQ

-864 DMKADDGSGGHGN
+864 DMKADDGTGGRGN
-877 IIHSGTTPSSSW
+877 IIHSGTTPSSSG
-889 TTVNATLL
+889 TTINATFVD
-897 ETQET
+897 TQET
-902 DKKSLTQ
+902 NKKSLTQ
-909 EEEIMPAII
+909 KEEIMPAII

-933 VVVIRVYKKG
+933 VIVIRIYKKG

-952 SRSRK
+952 SRPRK
-957 KFNLGNFLT
+957 KFNIGNFLT

-973 LNQEESDTEFD
+973 LSQEGSDTEFD
-984 PLNEDSDE
+984 PLNDDSDE

>member
-1 MTLVHKVTL
+1 MTTMTLFRSVTL
-10 TCVVWI
+10 TLVVWI
-16 ACVCSVVRSQTLTQ
+16 IFVCSVVKSQTLTQ
-30 TLDLLMK
+30 KLDLLMR

-52 KLSTNDQY
+52 KLPTNDQY

-76 LLFGCDEPASTKD
+76 LLFGCDEPASSED

-112 RLKLPKDVGFHVGG
+112 RLNLPKDVGFHVGG
-126 KTSIK
+126 QTSIK

-136 VHYVNPLPAGSLD
+136 VHYVNPLPPGSLD

-218 QVNSTYNLIGKGNPQ
+218 QVNNTYNLIGKGNPQ

-240 VENNVVIQ
+240 VENKVVIQ
-248 KDDYLVGRCTYN
+248 RDDYLVGRCTYN
-260 STGRDRATYIGASHN
+260 STGRNRTTYIGASHN

-296 SCAGNNMPSLT
+296 SCAGNNNPRLI

-339 GHSPKPLVTAAPV
+339 GHSPSPIVTAAPV
-352 TQAPTPA
+352 TMAPTPA
-359 PTPAPPKPTT
+359 PTQAPTKPTT
-369 SKPESGNDQFYLAD
+369 RKP
-383 DTPWDF
+383 DT
-389 TRQEREG
+389 
-396 QGVYPRDYAPD
+396 V
-407 YSEFYTE
+407 
-414 VEGQRGRKK
+414 
-423 FPQQNYHHHGYNQQ
+423 
-437 DYDDYY
+437 
-443 DSGLGRNS
+443 
-451 DVGQDGRYPAS
+451 
-462 SRTNGRGQGRVFN
+462 
-475 RNRNRV
+475 
-481 GGARHPHTDP
+481 
-491 DNPYQPDNSLFKE
+491 
-504 AYAVSL
+504 
-510 DKGRSTMSPQVLTP
+510 
-524 GHTTPVTPWSDPQ
+524 
-537 VNRHMTHLMDFESD
+537 THLMDFESD
-551 FGGRSKGSPTPGSE
+551 FGGSSSGGSPTPGSE
-565 VVIGQVGGVATDKLG
+565 VVIGQVGGVATDKQG

-597 NYQNVFQQQNSPIQ
+597 DQYHVFQQKNRPIK

-627 FGKDMFFLPHGISVD
+627 FGKDMFFMPHGISVD

-660 PANSDQADL
+660 PPNSDQADL
-669 VLGKRFQPGKGDN
+669 VLGQRFQPGKGDN
-682 LFCKPTDVVVLS
+682 LFCKPTDVEVLS

-708 ILKYDNTGKLIK
+708 ILKYNKAGTLIRE
-720 QFGSSSTAQTGPS
+720 FGSSSIATFGTAEPGS
-733 QPPPSTFNVPHSMT
+733 GTFNVPHSMT

-752 NLLCVA
+752 GLLCVA
-758 DRENGRIQCFDLE
+758 DRENGRIQCFDLD
-771 GRFQRM
+771 GNFQLM
-777 IDSPEFGD
+777 IHSPEFGD
-785 RIFAISY
+785 RIFAVSY
-792 CPLHRGLLFAV
+792 CRLHGGLLFAV
-803 NGPTLSGSPPV
+803 NGPSLSGTPPV

-829 WNAKPGLKN
+829 WNAKPGLRQ

-864 DMKADDGSGGHGN
+864 DMKADDGTGGRGN
-877 IIHSGTTPSSSW
+877 IIHSGTTPSSSG
-889 TTVNATLL
+889 TTINATFVD
-897 ETQET
+897 TQET
-902 DKKSLTQ
+902 NKKSLTQ

-933 VVVIRVYKKG
+933 VIVIRIYKKG

-952 SRSRK
+952 SRPRK
-957 KFNLGNFLT
+957 KFNIGNFLT

-973 LNQEESDTEFD
+973 LSQEGSDTEFD
-984 PLNEDSDE
+984 PLNDDSDE

>member
-1 MTLVHKVTL
+1 MTTMTLFRSVTL
-10 TCVVWI
+10 TLVVWI
-16 ACVCSVVRSQTLTQ
+16 IFVCSVVKSQTLTQ
-30 TLDLLMK
+30 KLDLLMR

-52 KLSTNDQY
+52 KLPANDQY

-76 LLFGCDEPASTKD
+76 LLFGCDEPASSED

-112 RLKLPKDVGFHVGG
+112 RLNLPKDVGFHVGG
-126 KTSIK
+126 QTSIK

-136 VHYVNPLPAGSLD
+136 VHYVNPLPPGSLD

-218 QVNSTYNLIGKGNPQ
+218 QVNNTYNLIGKGNPQ

-240 VENNVVIQ
+240 VENKVVIQ
-248 KDDYLVGRCTYN
+248 RDDYLVGRCTYN
-260 STGRDRATYIGASHN
+260 STGRNRTTYIGASHN

-296 SCAGNNMPSLT
+296 SCAGNNNPRLI

-339 GHSPKPLVTAAPV
+339 GHSPSPIVTAAPV
-352 TQAPTPA
+352 TMAPTPA
-359 PTPAPPKPTT
+359 PTQAPTKPTT
-369 SKPESGNDQFYLAD
+369 RKP
-383 DTPWDF
+383 DT
-389 TRQEREG
+389 
-396 QGVYPRDYAPD
+396 V
-407 YSEFYTE
+407 
-414 VEGQRGRKK
+414 
-423 FPQQNYHHHGYNQQ
+423 
-437 DYDDYY
+437 
-443 DSGLGRNS
+443 
-451 DVGQDGRYPAS
+451 
-462 SRTNGRGQGRVFN
+462 
-475 RNRNRV
+475 
-481 GGARHPHTDP
+481 
-491 DNPYQPDNSLFKE
+491 
-504 AYAVSL
+504 
-510 DKGRSTMSPQVLTP
+510 
-524 GHTTPVTPWSDPQ
+524 
-537 VNRHMTHLMDFESD
+537 THLMDFESD
-551 FGGRSKGSPTPGSE
+551 FGGSSSGGSPTPGSE
-565 VVIGQVGGVATDKLG
+565 VVIGQVGGVATDKQG

-597 NYQNVFQQQNSPIQ
+597 DQYHVFQQKNRPIK

-627 FGKDMFFLPHGISVD
+627 FGKDMFFMPHGISVD

-660 PANSDQADL
+660 PPNSDQADL
-669 VLGKRFQPGKGDN
+669 VLGQRFQPGKGDN
-682 LFCKPTDVVVLS
+682 LFCKPTDVEVLS

-708 ILKYDNTGKLIK
+708 ILKYNKAGTLIRE
-720 QFGSSSTAQTGPS
+720 FGSSSIATFGTAEPGS
-733 QPPPSTFNVPHSMT
+733 GTFNVPHSMT

-752 NLLCVA
+752 GLLCVA
-758 DRENGRIQCFDLE
+758 DRENGRIQCFDLD
-771 GRFQRM
+771 GNFQLM
-777 IDSPEFGD
+777 IHSPEFGD
-785 RIFAISY
+785 RIFAVSY
-792 CPLHRGLLFAV
+792 CRLHGGLLFAV
-803 NGPTLSGSPPV
+803 NGPSLSGTPPV

-829 WNAKPGLKN
+829 WNAKPGLRQ

-864 DMKADDGSGGHGN
+864 DMKADDGTGGRGN
-877 IIHSGTTPSSSW
+877 IIHSGTTPSSSG
-889 TTVNATLL
+889 TTINATFVD
-897 ETQET
+897 TQET
-902 DKKSLTQ
+902 NKKSLTQ

-933 VVVIRVYKKG
+933 VIVIRIYKKG

-952 SRSRK
+952 SRPRK
-957 KFNLGNFLT
+957 KFNIGNFLT

-973 LNQEESDTEFD
+973 LSQEGSDTEFD
-984 PLNEDSDE
+984 PLNDDSDE

>member
-1 MTLVHKVTL
+1 M
-10 TCVVWI
+10 
-16 ACVCSVVRSQTLTQ
+16 R
-30 TLDLLMK
+30 

-52 KLSTNDQY
+52 KLPATDQY

-76 LLFGCDEPASTKD
+76 LLFGCDEPASSKE

-112 RLKLPKDVGFHVGG
+112 PLNLPKDVGFHVGG
-126 KTSIK
+126 QTSIK

-136 VHYVNPLPAGSLD
+136 IHYVNPLPPGSLD

-218 QVNSTYNLIGKGNPQ
+218 QVNNTYNLIGKGNPQ

-240 VENNVVIQ
+240 VENKVVIQ

-260 STGRDRATYIGASHN
+260 STGRNRPTYIGASHN

-296 SCAGNNMPSLT
+296 SCAGNNNPGLI
-307 QKLPAFSYQQLPP
+307 QKLPAYSYQQLPP

-339 GHSPKPLVTAAPV
+339 GHSPSPVVTAAPV
-352 TQAPTPA
+352 PITSTPAPTQAPT
-359 PTPAPPKPTT
+359 KPTT
-369 SKPESGNDQFYLAD
+369 RKPE
-383 DTPWDF
+383 T
-389 TRQEREG
+389 
-396 QGVYPRDYAPD
+396 V
-407 YSEFYTE
+407 
-414 VEGQRGRKK
+414 
-423 FPQQNYHHHGYNQQ
+423 
-437 DYDDYY
+437 
-443 DSGLGRNS
+443 
-451 DVGQDGRYPAS
+451 
-462 SRTNGRGQGRVFN
+462 
-475 RNRNRV
+475 
-481 GGARHPHTDP
+481 
-491 DNPYQPDNSLFKE
+491 
-504 AYAVSL
+504 
-510 DKGRSTMSPQVLTP
+510 
-524 GHTTPVTPWSDPQ
+524 
-537 VNRHMTHLMDFESD
+537 THLMDFESD
-551 FGGRSKGSPTPGSE
+551 FGGSSSGGSPIPGSE
-565 VVIGQVGGVATDKLG
+565 VVIGQVGGVATDKQG

-597 NYQNVFQQQNSPIQ
+597 DQYNVFQQKDSPIK

-627 FGKDMFFLPHGISVD
+627 FGKDMFFMPHGISVD
-642 DKLNVWVTDV
+642 DNLNVWVTDV

-660 PANSDQADL
+660 PPNSDQADL
-669 VLGKRFQPGKGDN
+669 VLGQRFKPGKGGN
-682 LFCKPTDVVVLS
+682 LFCKPTDVEVLS

-708 ILKYDNTGKLIK
+708 IVKYDKAGSLIK
-720 QFGSSSTAQTGPS
+720 EFGSDSIATFGTAEPGPG
-733 QPPPSTFNVPHSMT
+733 TFNVPHSMT

-752 NLLCVA
+752 GLLCVA
-758 DRENGRIQCFDLE
+758 DRENGRIQCFDLD
-771 GRFQRM
+771 GNFQRM
-777 IDSPEFGD
+777 IHSPEFGD
-785 RIFAISY
+785 RIFAVSY
-792 CPLHRGLLFAV
+792 CQLHGGLLFAV
-803 NGPTLSGSPPV
+803 NGPTLSGTPPV

-829 WNAKPGLKN
+829 WNAKPGLRQ

-864 DMKADDGSGGHGN
+864 DMKADDGTGGRGN
-877 IIHSGTTPSSSW
+877 IIHSGTTPSSSG
-889 TTVNATLL
+889 TTINSTFVD
-897 ETQET
+897 TQET
-902 DKKSLTQ
+902 NKKSLTQ

-933 VVVIRVYKKG
+933 VVVIRIYKKG

-957 KFNLGNFLT
+957 KFNIGNFLT

-973 LNQEESDTEFD
+973 LSQEGSDTEFD
-984 PLNEDSDE
+984 PLNDDSDE

>member
-1 MTLVHKVTL
+1 MTTMTLFRSVTL
-10 TCVVWI
+10 TLVVWI
-16 ACVCSVVRSQTLTQ
+16 IFVCSVVKSQTLTQ
-30 TLDLLMK
+30 KLDLLMR

-52 KLSTNDQY
+52 KLPANDQY

-76 LLFGCDEPASTKD
+76 LLFGCDEPASSED

-112 RLKLPKDVGFHVGG
+112 RLNLPKDVGFHVGG
-126 KTSIK
+126 QTSIK

-136 VHYVNPLPAGSLD
+136 VHYVNPLPPGSLD

-171 LAYSVRIPGNS
+171 LAYSVRIPSNS

-218 QVNSTYNLIGKGNPQ
+218 QVNNTYNLIGKGNPQ

-240 VENNVVIQ
+240 VENKVVIQ
-248 KDDYLVGRCTYN
+248 RDDYLVGRCTYN
-260 STGRDRATYIGASHN
+260 STGRNRTTYIGASHN

-296 SCAGNNMPSLT
+296 SCAGNNNPRLI
-307 QKLPAFSYQQLPP
+307 QKLPAYSYQQLPP

-339 GHSPKPLVTAAPV
+339 GHSPSPIVTAAPV
-352 TQAPTPA
+352 TMAPTPA
-359 PTPAPPKPTT
+359 PTQAPTKPTT
-369 SKPESGNDQFYLAD
+369 RKPE
-383 DTPWDF
+383 T
-389 TRQEREG
+389 
-396 QGVYPRDYAPD
+396 V
-407 YSEFYTE
+407 
-414 VEGQRGRKK
+414 
-423 FPQQNYHHHGYNQQ
+423 
-437 DYDDYY
+437 
-443 DSGLGRNS
+443 
-451 DVGQDGRYPAS
+451 
-462 SRTNGRGQGRVFN
+462 
-475 RNRNRV
+475 
-481 GGARHPHTDP
+481 
-491 DNPYQPDNSLFKE
+491 
-504 AYAVSL
+504 
-510 DKGRSTMSPQVLTP
+510 
-524 GHTTPVTPWSDPQ
+524 
-537 VNRHMTHLMDFESD
+537 THLMDFESD
-551 FGGRSKGSPTPGSE
+551 FGGSSSGGSPTPGSE
-565 VVIGQVGGVATDKLG
+565 VVIGQVGGVATDKQG

-597 NYQNVFQQQNSPIQ
+597 DQYHVFQQKNRPIK

-627 FGKDMFFLPHGISVD
+627 FGKDMFFMPHGISVD

-660 PANSDQADL
+660 PPNSDRADL
-669 VLGKRFQPGKGDN
+669 VLGQRFQPGKGDN
-682 LFCKPTDVVVLS
+682 LFCKPTDVEVLS

-708 ILKYDNTGKLIK
+708 ILKYNKAATLIRE
-720 QFGSSSTAQTGPS
+720 FGSSSIATFGTAEPGS
-733 QPPPSTFNVPHSMT
+733 GTFNVPHSMT

-752 NLLCVA
+752 GLLCVA
-758 DRENGRIQCFDLE
+758 DRENGRIQCFDLD
-771 GRFQRM
+771 GNFQLM
-777 IDSPEFGD
+777 IHSPEFGD
-785 RIFAISY
+785 RIFAVSY
-792 CPLHRGLLFAV
+792 CRLHGGLLFAV
-803 NGPTLSGSPPV
+803 NGPSLSGTPPV

-829 WNAKPGLKN
+829 WNAKPGLRQ

-864 DMKADDGSGGHGN
+864 DMKADDGTGGRGN
-877 IIHSGTTPSSSW
+877 IIHSGTTPSSSG
-889 TTVNATLL
+889 TTINATFVD
-897 ETQET
+897 TQET
-902 DKKSLTQ
+902 NKKSLTQ

-933 VVVIRVYKKG
+933 VIVIRIYKKG

-952 SRSRK
+952 SRPRK
-957 KFNLGNFLT
+957 KFNIGNFLT

-973 LNQEESDTEFD
+973 LSQEGSDTEFD
-984 PLNEDSDE
+984 PLNDDSDE

>member
-1 MTLVHKVTL
+1 MTTMTLFRSVTL
-10 TCVVWI
+10 TLVVWI
-16 ACVCSVVRSQTLTQ
+16 IFVCAIVKSQTLTQ
-30 TLDLLMK
+30 KLDLLMR

-52 KLSTNDQY
+52 KLPANDQY

-76 LLFGCDEPASTKD
+76 LLFGCDEPASSED

-112 RLKLPKDVGFHVGG
+112 RLNLPKDVGFHVGG
-126 KTSIK
+126 QTSIK

-136 VHYVNPLPAGSLD
+136 VHYVNPLPPGSLD

-171 LAYSVRIPGNS
+171 LAYSVRIPSNS

-218 QVNSTYNLIGKGNPQ
+218 QVNNTYNLIGKGNPQ

-240 VENNVVIQ
+240 VENKVVIQ
-248 KDDYLVGRCTYN
+248 RDDYLVGRCTYN
-260 STGRDRATYIGASHN
+260 STGRNRSTYIGASHN

-296 SCAGNNMPSLT
+296 SCAGNNNPRLI
-307 QKLPAFSYQQLPP
+307 QKLPAYSYQQLPP

-339 GHSPKPLVTAAPV
+339 GHSPSPIVTAAPV
-352 TQAPTPA
+352 TMAPTPA
-359 PTPAPPKPTT
+359 PTQAPTKPTT
-369 SKPESGNDQFYLAD
+369 RKPE
-383 DTPWDF
+383 T
-389 TRQEREG
+389 
-396 QGVYPRDYAPD
+396 V
-407 YSEFYTE
+407 
-414 VEGQRGRKK
+414 
-423 FPQQNYHHHGYNQQ
+423 
-437 DYDDYY
+437 
-443 DSGLGRNS
+443 
-451 DVGQDGRYPAS
+451 
-462 SRTNGRGQGRVFN
+462 
-475 RNRNRV
+475 
-481 GGARHPHTDP
+481 
-491 DNPYQPDNSLFKE
+491 
-504 AYAVSL
+504 
-510 DKGRSTMSPQVLTP
+510 
-524 GHTTPVTPWSDPQ
+524 
-537 VNRHMTHLMDFESD
+537 THLMDFESD
-551 FGGRSKGSPTPGSE
+551 FGGSSSGGSPTPGSE
-565 VVIGQVGGVATDKLG
+565 VVIGQVGGVATDKQG

-597 NYQNVFQQQNSPIQ
+597 DQYHVFQQKNRPIK
-611 ANCIVVY
+611 ASCIVVY

-627 FGKDMFFLPHGISVD
+627 FGKDMFFMPHGISVD

-660 PANSDQADL
+660 PPNSDQTDL
-669 VLGKRFQPGKGDN
+669 VLGQRFQPGKGDN
-682 LFCKPTDVVVLS
+682 LFCKPTDVEVLS

-708 ILKYDNTGKLIK
+708 ILKYDKAGTLIRE
-720 QFGSSSTAQTGPS
+720 FGSSSIATFGTAEPGS
-733 QPPPSTFNVPHSMT
+733 GTFNVPHSMT

-752 NLLCVA
+752 GLLCVA
-758 DRENGRIQCFDLE
+758 DRENGRIQCFDLD
-771 GRFQRM
+771 GNFQLM
-777 IDSPEFGD
+777 IHSPEFGD
-785 RIFAISY
+785 RIFAVSY
-792 CPLHRGLLFAV
+792 CRLHGGLLFAV
-803 NGPTLSGSPPV
+803 NGPSLSGMPPV

-829 WNAKPGLKN
+829 WNAKPGLRQ

-864 DMKADDGSGGHGN
+864 DMKADDGTGGRGN
-877 IIHSGTTPSSSW
+877 IIHSGTTPSSSG
-889 TTVNATLL
+889 TTINATFVD
-897 ETQET
+897 TQET
-902 DKKSLTQ
+902 NKKSLTQ

-933 VVVIRVYKKG
+933 VIVIRIYKKG

-952 SRSRK
+952 SRPRK
-957 KFNLGNFLT
+957 KFNIGNFLT

-973 LNQEESDTEFD
+973 LSQEGSDTEFD
-984 PLNEDSDE
+984 PLNDDSDE

>member
-1 MTLVHKVTL
+1 MTTMTLFRSVTL
-10 TCVVWI
+10 TLVVWI
-16 ACVCSVVRSQTLTQ
+16 IFVCAIVKSQTLTQ
-30 TLDLLMK
+30 KLDLLMR

-52 KLSTNDQY
+52 KLPANDQY

-76 LLFGCDEPASTKD
+76 LLFGCDEPASSED

-112 RLKLPKDVGFHVGG
+112 RLNLPKDVGFHVGG
-126 KTSIK
+126 QTSIK

-136 VHYVNPLPAGSLD
+136 VHYVNPLPPGSLD

-218 QVNSTYNLIGKGNPQ
+218 QVNNTYNLIGKGNPQ

-240 VENNVVIQ
+240 VENKVVIQ
-248 KDDYLVGRCTYN
+248 RDDYLVGRCTYN
-260 STGRDRATYIGASHN
+260 STGRNRTTYIGASHN

-296 SCAGNNMPSLT
+296 SCAGNNNPRLI
-307 QKLPAFSYQQLPP
+307 QKLPAYSYQQLPP

-339 GHSPKPLVTAAPV
+339 GHSPSPIVTAAPV
-352 TQAPTPA
+352 TMAPTPA
-359 PTPAPPKPTT
+359 PTQAPTKPTT
-369 SKPESGNDQFYLAD
+369 RKPE
-383 DTPWDF
+383 T
-389 TRQEREG
+389 
-396 QGVYPRDYAPD
+396 V
-407 YSEFYTE
+407 
-414 VEGQRGRKK
+414 
-423 FPQQNYHHHGYNQQ
+423 
-437 DYDDYY
+437 
-443 DSGLGRNS
+443 
-451 DVGQDGRYPAS
+451 
-462 SRTNGRGQGRVFN
+462 
-475 RNRNRV
+475 
-481 GGARHPHTDP
+481 
-491 DNPYQPDNSLFKE
+491 
-504 AYAVSL
+504 
-510 DKGRSTMSPQVLTP
+510 
-524 GHTTPVTPWSDPQ
+524 
-537 VNRHMTHLMDFESD
+537 THLMDFESD
-551 FGGRSKGSPTPGSE
+551 FGGSSSGGSPTPGSE
-565 VVIGQVGGVATDKLG
+565 VVIGQVGGVATDKQG

-597 NYQNVFQQQNSPIQ
+597 DQYHVFQEKNRPIK

-627 FGKDMFFLPHGISVD
+627 FGKDMFFMPHGISVD

-660 PANSDQADL
+660 PPNSDQTDL
-669 VLGKRFQPGKGDN
+669 VLGQRFQPGKGDN
-682 LFCKPTDVVVLS
+682 LFCKPTDVEVLS

-708 ILKYDNTGKLIK
+708 ILKYDKAGTLIRE
-720 QFGSSSTAQTGPS
+720 FGSSSIATFGTAEPGS
-733 QPPPSTFNVPHSMT
+733 GTFNVPHSMT

-752 NLLCVA
+752 GLLCVA
-758 DRENGRIQCFDLE
+758 DRENGRIQCFDLD
-771 GRFQRM
+771 GNFQLM
-777 IDSPEFGD
+777 IHSPEFGD
-785 RIFAISY
+785 RIFAVSY
-792 CPLHRGLLFAV
+792 CRLHGGLLFAV
-803 NGPTLSGSPPV
+803 NGPSLSGMPPV

-829 WNAKPGLKN
+829 WNAKPGLRQ

-864 DMKADDGSGGHGN
+864 DMKADDGTGGRGN
-877 IIHSGTTPSSSW
+877 IIHSGTTPSSSG
-889 TTVNATLL
+889 TTINATFVD
-897 ETQET
+897 TQET
-902 DKKSLTQ
+902 NKKSLTQ

-933 VVVIRVYKKG
+933 VIVIRIYKKG

-952 SRSRK
+952 SRPRK
-957 KFNLGNFLT
+957 KFNIGNFLT

-973 LNQEESDTEFD
+973 LSQEGSDTEFD
-984 PLNEDSDE
+984 PLNDDSDE

>member
-1 MTLVHKVTL
+1 MTTMTLFRSVTL
-10 TCVVWI
+10 TIVVWI
-16 ACVCSVVRSQTLTQ
+16 IFVCSVVKSQTLTQ
-30 TLDLLMK
+30 KLDLLMR

-52 KLSTNDQY
+52 KLPANDQY

-76 LLFGCDEPASTKD
+76 LLFGCDEPASSED

-112 RLKLPKDVGFHVGG
+112 RLNLPKDVGFHVGG
-126 KTSIK
+126 QTSIK

-136 VHYVNPLPAGSLD
+136 VHYVNPLPPGSLD

-218 QVNSTYNLIGKGNPQ
+218 QVNNTYNLIGKGNPQ

-240 VENNVVIQ
+240 VENKVVIQ
-248 KDDYLVGRCTYN
+248 RDDYLVGRCTYN
-260 STGRDRATYIGASHN
+260 STGRNRTTYIGASHN

-296 SCAGNNMPSLT
+296 SCAGNNNPRLI
-307 QKLPAFSYQQLPP
+307 QKLPAYSYQQLPP

-339 GHSPKPLVTAAPV
+339 GHSPSPIVTAAPV
-352 TQAPTPA
+352 TMAPTPA
-359 PTPAPPKPTT
+359 PTQAPTKPTT
-369 SKPESGNDQFYLAD
+369 RKP
-383 DTPWDF
+383 DT
-389 TRQEREG
+389 
-396 QGVYPRDYAPD
+396 V
-407 YSEFYTE
+407 
-414 VEGQRGRKK
+414 
-423 FPQQNYHHHGYNQQ
+423 
-437 DYDDYY
+437 
-443 DSGLGRNS
+443 
-451 DVGQDGRYPAS
+451 
-462 SRTNGRGQGRVFN
+462 
-475 RNRNRV
+475 
-481 GGARHPHTDP
+481 
-491 DNPYQPDNSLFKE
+491 
-504 AYAVSL
+504 
-510 DKGRSTMSPQVLTP
+510 
-524 GHTTPVTPWSDPQ
+524 
-537 VNRHMTHLMDFESD
+537 THLMDFESD
-551 FGGRSKGSPTPGSE
+551 FGGSSSGGSPTPGSE
-565 VVIGQVGGVATDKLG
+565 VVIGQVGGVATDKQG

-597 NYQNVFQQQNSPIQ
+597 DQYHVFQQKNRPIK

-627 FGKDMFFLPHGISVD
+627 FGKDMFFMPHGISVD

-660 PANSDQADL
+660 PPNSDQTDL
-669 VLGKRFQPGKGDN
+669 VLGQRFQPGKGDN
-682 LFCKPTDVVVLS
+682 LFCKPTDVEVLS

-708 ILKYDNTGKLIK
+708 ILKYDKAGTLIRE
-720 QFGSSSTAQTGPS
+720 FGSSSIATFGTAEPGS
-733 QPPPSTFNVPHSMT
+733 GTFNVPHSMT

-752 NLLCVA
+752 GLLCVA
-758 DRENGRIQCFDLE
+758 DRENGRIQCFDLD
-771 GRFQRM
+771 GNFQLM
-777 IDSPEFGD
+777 IHSPEFGD
-785 RIFAISY
+785 RIFAVSY
-792 CPLHRGLLFAV
+792 CRLHGGLLFAV
-803 NGPTLSGSPPV
+803 NGPSLSGTPPV

-829 WNAKPGLKN
+829 WNAKPGLRQ

-864 DMKADDGSGGHGN
+864 DMKADDGTGGRGN
-877 IIHSGTTPSSSW
+877 IIHSGTTPSSSG
-889 TTVNATLL
+889 TTINATFVD
-897 ETQET
+897 TQET
-902 DKKSLTQ
+902 NKKSLTQ

-933 VVVIRVYKKG
+933 VIVIRIYKKG

-952 SRSRK
+952 SRPRK
-957 KFNLGNFLT
+957 KFNIGNFLT

-973 LNQEESDTEFD
+973 LSQEGSDTEFD
-984 PLNEDSDE
+984 PLNDDSDE

>member
-1 MTLVHKVTL
+1 MTTMTLFRSVTL
-10 TCVVWI
+10 TLVVWI
-16 ACVCSVVRSQTLTQ
+16 IFVCAIVKSQTLTQ
-30 TLDLLMK
+30 KLDLLMR

-52 KLSTNDQY
+52 KLPANDQY

-76 LLFGCDEPASTKD
+76 LLFGCDEPASSED

-112 RLKLPKDVGFHVGG
+112 RLNLPKDVGFHVGG
-126 KTSIK
+126 QTSIK

-136 VHYVNPLPAGSLD
+136 VHYVNPLPPGSLD

-171 LAYSVRIPGNS
+171 LAYSVRIPSNS

-218 QVNSTYNLIGKGNPQ
+218 QVNNTYNLIGKGNPQ

-240 VENNVVIQ
+240 VENKVVIQ
-248 KDDYLVGRCTYN
+248 RDDYLVGRCTYN
-260 STGRDRATYIGASHN
+260 STGRNRTTYIGASHN

-296 SCAGNNMPSLT
+296 SCAGNNNPRLI
-307 QKLPAFSYQQLPP
+307 QKLPAYSYQQLPP

-339 GHSPKPLVTAAPV
+339 GHSPSPIVTAAPV
-352 TQAPTPA
+352 TMAPTPA
-359 PTPAPPKPTT
+359 PTQAPTKPTT
-369 SKPESGNDQFYLAD
+369 RKP
-383 DTPWDF
+383 DT
-389 TRQEREG
+389 
-396 QGVYPRDYAPD
+396 V
-407 YSEFYTE
+407 
-414 VEGQRGRKK
+414 
-423 FPQQNYHHHGYNQQ
+423 
-437 DYDDYY
+437 
-443 DSGLGRNS
+443 
-451 DVGQDGRYPAS
+451 
-462 SRTNGRGQGRVFN
+462 
-475 RNRNRV
+475 
-481 GGARHPHTDP
+481 
-491 DNPYQPDNSLFKE
+491 
-504 AYAVSL
+504 
-510 DKGRSTMSPQVLTP
+510 
-524 GHTTPVTPWSDPQ
+524 
-537 VNRHMTHLMDFESD
+537 THLMDFESD
-551 FGGRSKGSPTPGSE
+551 FGGSSSGGSPTPGSE
-565 VVIGQVGGVATDKLG
+565 VVIGQVGGVATDKQG

-597 NYQNVFQQQNSPIQ
+597 DQYHVFQQKNRPIK

-627 FGKDMFFLPHGISVD
+627 FGKDMFFMPHGISVD

-660 PANSDQADL
+660 PPNSDQADL
-669 VLGKRFQPGKGDN
+669 VLGQRFQPGKGDN
-682 LFCKPTDVVVLS
+682 LFCKPTDVEVLS

-708 ILKYDNTGKLIK
+708 ILKYNKAGSLIK
-720 QFGSSSTAQTGPS
+720 EFGSSSIATFGTAEPGS
-733 QPPPSTFNVPHSMT
+733 GTFNVPHSMT

-752 NLLCVA
+752 GLLCVA
-758 DRENGRIQCFDLE
+758 DRENGRIQCFDLD
-771 GRFQRM
+771 GNFQLM
-777 IDSPEFGD
+777 IHSPEFGD
-785 RIFAISY
+785 RIFAVSY
-792 CPLHRGLLFAV
+792 CRLHGGLLFAV
-803 NGPTLSGSPPV
+803 NGPSLSGTPPV

-829 WNAKPGLKN
+829 WNAKPGLRQ

-864 DMKADDGSGGHGN
+864 DMKADDGTGGRGN
-877 IIHSGTTPSSSW
+877 IIHSGTTPSSSG
-889 TTVNATLL
+889 TTINATFVD
-897 ETQET
+897 TQET
-902 DKKSLTQ
+902 NKKSLTQ

-933 VVVIRVYKKG
+933 VIVIRIYKKG

-952 SRSRK
+952 SRPRK
-957 KFNLGNFLT
+957 KFNIGNFLT

-973 LNQEESDTEFD
+973 LSQEGSDTEFD
-984 PLNEDSDE
+984 PLNDDSDE

>member
-1 MTLVHKVTL
+1 MTTMTLFRSVTL
-10 TCVVWI
+10 TLVVWI
-16 ACVCSVVRSQTLTQ
+16 IFVCAIVKSQTLTQ
-30 TLDLLMK
+30 KLDLLMR

-52 KLSTNDQY
+52 KLPANDQY

-76 LLFGCDEPASTKD
+76 LLFGCDEPASSED

-112 RLKLPKDVGFHVGG
+112 RLNLPKDVGFHVGG
-126 KTSIK
+126 QTSIK

-136 VHYVNPLPAGSLD
+136 VHYVNPLPPGSLD

-171 LAYSVRIPGNS
+171 LAYSVRIPSNS

-218 QVNSTYNLIGKGNPQ
+218 QVNNTYNLIGKGNPQ

-240 VENNVVIQ
+240 VENKVVIQ
-248 KDDYLVGRCTYN
+248 RDDYLVGRCTYN
-260 STGRDRATYIGASHN
+260 STGRNRTTYIGASHN

-296 SCAGNNMPSLT
+296 SCAGNNNPRLI
-307 QKLPAFSYQQLPP
+307 QKLPAYSYQQLPP

-339 GHSPKPLVTAAPV
+339 GHSLSPIVTAAPV
-352 TQAPTPA
+352 TMAPTPA
-359 PTPAPPKPTT
+359 PTQAPTKSTT
-369 SKPESGNDQFYLAD
+369 RKPE
-383 DTPWDF
+383 T
-389 TRQEREG
+389 
-396 QGVYPRDYAPD
+396 V
-407 YSEFYTE
+407 
-414 VEGQRGRKK
+414 
-423 FPQQNYHHHGYNQQ
+423 
-437 DYDDYY
+437 
-443 DSGLGRNS
+443 
-451 DVGQDGRYPAS
+451 
-462 SRTNGRGQGRVFN
+462 
-475 RNRNRV
+475 
-481 GGARHPHTDP
+481 
-491 DNPYQPDNSLFKE
+491 
-504 AYAVSL
+504 
-510 DKGRSTMSPQVLTP
+510 
-524 GHTTPVTPWSDPQ
+524 
-537 VNRHMTHLMDFESD
+537 THLMDFESD
-551 FGGRSKGSPTPGSE
+551 FGGSSSGGSPTPGSE
-565 VVIGQVGGVATDKLG
+565 VVIGQVGGVATDKQG

-597 NYQNVFQQQNSPIQ
+597 DQYHVFQQKNRPIK

-627 FGKDMFFLPHGISVD
+627 FGKDMFFMPHGISVD

-660 PANSDQADL
+660 PPNSDQADL
-669 VLGKRFQPGKGDN
+669 VLGQRFQPGKGDN
-682 LFCKPTDVVVLS
+682 LFCKPTDVEVLS

-708 ILKYDNTGKLIK
+708 ILKYNKAGTLIRE
-720 QFGSSSTAQTGPS
+720 FGSSSIATFGTAEPGS
-733 QPPPSTFNVPHSMT
+733 GTFNVPHSMT

-752 NLLCVA
+752 GLLCVA
-758 DRENGRIQCFDLE
+758 DRENGRIQCFDLD
-771 GRFQRM
+771 GNFQLM
-777 IDSPEFGD
+777 IHSPEFGD
-785 RIFAISY
+785 RIFAVSY
-792 CPLHRGLLFAV
+792 CRLHGGLLFAV
-803 NGPTLSGSPPV
+803 NGPSLSGMPPV

-829 WNAKPGLKN
+829 WNAKPGLRQ

-864 DMKADDGSGGHGN
+864 DMKADDGTGGRGN
-877 IIHSGTTPSSSW
+877 IIHSGTTPSSSG
-889 TTVNATLL
+889 TTINATFVD
-897 ETQET
+897 TQET
-902 DKKSLTQ
+902 NKKSLTQ

-933 VVVIRVYKKG
+933 VIVIRIYKKG

-952 SRSRK
+952 SRPRK
-957 KFNLGNFLT
+957 KFNIGNFLT

-973 LNQEESDTEFD
+973 LSQEGSDTEFD
-984 PLNEDSDE
+984 PLNDDSDE

>member
-1 MTLVHKVTL
+1 MTTMTLFRSVTL
-10 TCVVWI
+10 TLVVWI
-16 ACVCSVVRSQTLTQ
+16 IFVCSVVKSQTLTQ
-30 TLDLLMK
+30 KLDLLMR

-52 KLSTNDQY
+52 KLPANDQY

-76 LLFGCDEPASTKD
+76 LLFGCDEPASSED

-112 RLKLPKDVGFHVGG
+112 RLNLPKDVGFHVGG
-126 KTSIK
+126 QTSIK

-136 VHYVNPLPAGSLD
+136 VHYVNPLPPGSLD

-218 QVNSTYNLIGKGNPQ
+218 QVNNTYNLIGKGNPQ

-240 VENNVVIQ
+240 VENKVVIQ
-248 KDDYLVGRCTYN
+248 RDDYLVGRCTYN
-260 STGRDRATYIGASHN
+260 STGRNRTTYIGASHN

-296 SCAGNNMPSLT
+296 SCAGNNNPRLI
-307 QKLPAFSYQQLPP
+307 QKLPAYSYQQLPP

-339 GHSPKPLVTAAPV
+339 GHSPSPIVTAAPV
-352 TQAPTPA
+352 TMAPTPA
-359 PTPAPPKPTT
+359 PTQAPTKPTT
-369 SKPESGNDQFYLAD
+369 RKPE
-383 DTPWDF
+383 T
-389 TRQEREG
+389 
-396 QGVYPRDYAPD
+396 V
-407 YSEFYTE
+407 
-414 VEGQRGRKK
+414 
-423 FPQQNYHHHGYNQQ
+423 
-437 DYDDYY
+437 
-443 DSGLGRNS
+443 
-451 DVGQDGRYPAS
+451 
-462 SRTNGRGQGRVFN
+462 
-475 RNRNRV
+475 
-481 GGARHPHTDP
+481 
-491 DNPYQPDNSLFKE
+491 
-504 AYAVSL
+504 
-510 DKGRSTMSPQVLTP
+510 
-524 GHTTPVTPWSDPQ
+524 
-537 VNRHMTHLMDFESD
+537 THLMDFESD
-551 FGGRSKGSPTPGSE
+551 FGGSSSGGSPTPGSE
-565 VVIGQVGGVATDKLG
+565 VVIGQVGGVATDKQG

-597 NYQNVFQQQNSPIQ
+597 DQYHVFQQKNRPIK

-627 FGKDMFFLPHGISVD
+627 FGKDMFFMPHGISVD

-660 PANSDQADL
+660 PPNSDQADL
-669 VLGKRFQPGKGDN
+669 VLGQRFQPGKGDN
-682 LFCKPTDVVVLS
+682 LFCKPTDVEVLS

-708 ILKYDNTGKLIK
+708 ILKYDKAGTLIRE
-720 QFGSSSTAQTGPS
+720 FGSSSIATFGTAEPGS
-733 QPPPSTFNVPHSMT
+733 GTFNVPHSMT

-752 NLLCVA
+752 GLLCVA
-758 DRENGRIQCFDLE
+758 DRENGRIQCFDLD
-771 GRFQRM
+771 GNFQLM
-777 IDSPEFGD
+777 IYSPEFGD
-785 RIFAISY
+785 RIFAVSY
-792 CPLHRGLLFAV
+792 CRLHGGLLFAV
-803 NGPTLSGSPPV
+803 NGPSLSGTPPV

-829 WNAKPGLKN
+829 WNAKPGLRQ

-864 DMKADDGSGGHGN
+864 DMKADDGTGGRGN
-877 IIHSGTTPSSSW
+877 IIHSGTTPSSSG
-889 TTVNATLL
+889 TTINATFVD
-897 ETQET
+897 TQET
-902 DKKSLTQ
+902 NKKSLTQ

-933 VVVIRVYKKG
+933 VIVIRIYKKG

-952 SRSRK
+952 SRPRK
-957 KFNLGNFLT
+957 KFNIGNFLT

-973 LNQEESDTEFD
+973 LSQEGSDTEFD
-984 PLNEDSDE
+984 PLNDDSDE

>member
-1 MTLVHKVTL
+1 MTTMTFFRSETL
-10 TCVVWI
+10 TLVVWI
-16 ACVCSVVRSQTLTQ
+16 IFVCSVVKSQTLTQ
-30 TLDLLMK
+30 KLDLLMR

-52 KLSTNDQY
+52 KLPANDQY

-76 LLFGCDEPASTKD
+76 LLFGCDEPASSED

-112 RLKLPKDVGFHVGG
+112 RLNLPKDVGFHVGG
-126 KTSIK
+126 QTSIK

-136 VHYVNPLPAGSLD
+136 VHYVNPLPPGSLD

-218 QVNSTYNLIGKGNPQ
+218 QVNNTYNLIGKGNPQ

-240 VENNVVIQ
+240 VENKVVIQ
-248 KDDYLVGRCTYN
+248 RDDYLVGRCTYN
-260 STGRDRATYIGASHN
+260 STGRNRTTYIGASHN

-296 SCAGNNMPSLT
+296 SCAGNNNPRLI

-339 GHSPKPLVTAAPV
+339 GHSPSPIVTAAPV
-352 TQAPTPA
+352 TMAPTPA
-359 PTPAPPKPTT
+359 PTQAPTKPTT
-369 SKPESGNDQFYLAD
+369 RKP
-383 DTPWDF
+383 DT
-389 TRQEREG
+389 
-396 QGVYPRDYAPD
+396 V
-407 YSEFYTE
+407 
-414 VEGQRGRKK
+414 
-423 FPQQNYHHHGYNQQ
+423 
-437 DYDDYY
+437 
-443 DSGLGRNS
+443 
-451 DVGQDGRYPAS
+451 
-462 SRTNGRGQGRVFN
+462 
-475 RNRNRV
+475 
-481 GGARHPHTDP
+481 
-491 DNPYQPDNSLFKE
+491 
-504 AYAVSL
+504 
-510 DKGRSTMSPQVLTP
+510 
-524 GHTTPVTPWSDPQ
+524 
-537 VNRHMTHLMDFESD
+537 THLMDFESD
-551 FGGRSKGSPTPGSE
+551 FGGSSSGGSPTPGSE
-565 VVIGQVGGVATDKLG
+565 VVIGQVGGVATDKQG

-597 NYQNVFQQQNSPIQ
+597 DQYHVFQQKNRPIK

-627 FGKDMFFLPHGISVD
+627 FGKDMFFMPHGISVD

-660 PANSDQADL
+660 PPNSDQADL
-669 VLGKRFQPGKGDN
+669 VLGQRFQPGKGDN
-682 LFCKPTDVVVLS
+682 LFCKPTDVEVLS

-708 ILKYDNTGKLIK
+708 ILKYDKAGTLIRE
-720 QFGSSSTAQTGPS
+720 FGSSSIATFGTAEPGS
-733 QPPPSTFNVPHSMT
+733 GTFNVPHSMT

-752 NLLCVA
+752 GLLCVA
-758 DRENGRIQCFDLE
+758 DRENGRIQCFDLD
-771 GRFQRM
+771 GNFQLM
-777 IDSPEFGD
+777 IHSPEFGD
-785 RIFAISY
+785 RIFAVSY
-792 CPLHRGLLFAV
+792 CRLHGGLLFAV
-803 NGPTLSGSPPV
+803 NGPSLSGTPPV

-829 WNAKPGLKN
+829 WNAKPGLRQ

-864 DMKADDGSGGHGN
+864 DMKADDGTGGRGN
-877 IIHSGTTPSSSW
+877 IIHSGTTPSSSR
-889 TTVNATLL
+889 TTINATFVD
-897 ETQET
+897 TQET
-902 DKKSLTQ
+902 NKKSLTQ

-933 VVVIRVYKKG
+933 VIVIRIYKKG

-952 SRSRK
+952 SRPRK
-957 KFNLGNFLT
+957 KFNIGNFLT

-973 LNQEESDTEFD
+973 LSQEGSDTEFD
-984 PLNEDSDE
+984 PLNDDSDE

>member
-1 MTLVHKVTL
+1 MTTMTFFRSETL
-10 TCVVWI
+10 TLVVWI
-16 ACVCSVVRSQTLTQ
+16 IFVCSVVKSQTLTQ
-30 TLDLLMK
+30 KLDLLMR

-52 KLSTNDQY
+52 KLPANDQY

-76 LLFGCDEPASTKD
+76 LLFGCDEPASSED

-112 RLKLPKDVGFHVGG
+112 RLNLPKDVGFHVGG
-126 KTSIK
+126 QTSIK

-136 VHYVNPLPAGSLD
+136 VHYVNPLPPGSLD

-218 QVNSTYNLIGKGNPQ
+218 QVNNTYNLIGKGNPQ

-240 VENNVVIQ
+240 VENKVVIQ
-248 KDDYLVGRCTYN
+248 RDDYLVGRCTYN
-260 STGRDRATYIGASHN
+260 STGRNRTTYIGASHN

-296 SCAGNNMPSLT
+296 SCAGNNNPRLI

-339 GHSPKPLVTAAPV
+339 GHSPSPIVTAAPV
-352 TQAPTPA
+352 TMAPTPA
-359 PTPAPPKPTT
+359 PTQAPTKPTT
-369 SKPESGNDQFYLAD
+369 RKP
-383 DTPWDF
+383 DT
-389 TRQEREG
+389 
-396 QGVYPRDYAPD
+396 V
-407 YSEFYTE
+407 
-414 VEGQRGRKK
+414 
-423 FPQQNYHHHGYNQQ
+423 
-437 DYDDYY
+437 
-443 DSGLGRNS
+443 
-451 DVGQDGRYPAS
+451 
-462 SRTNGRGQGRVFN
+462 
-475 RNRNRV
+475 
-481 GGARHPHTDP
+481 
-491 DNPYQPDNSLFKE
+491 
-504 AYAVSL
+504 
-510 DKGRSTMSPQVLTP
+510 
-524 GHTTPVTPWSDPQ
+524 
-537 VNRHMTHLMDFESD
+537 THLMDFESD
-551 FGGRSKGSPTPGSE
+551 FGGSSSGGSPTPGSE
-565 VVIGQVGGVATDKLG
+565 VVIGQVGGVATDKQG

-597 NYQNVFQQQNSPIQ
+597 DQYHVFQQKNRPIK

-627 FGKDMFFLPHGISVD
+627 FGKDMFFMPHGISVD

-660 PANSDQADL
+660 PPNSDQADL
-669 VLGKRFQPGKGDN
+669 VLGQRFQPGKGDN
-682 LFCKPTDVVVLS
+682 LFCKPTDVEVLS

-708 ILKYDNTGKLIK
+708 ILKYDKAGTLIRE
-720 QFGSSSTAQTGPS
+720 FGSSSIATFGTAEPGS
-733 QPPPSTFNVPHSMT
+733 GTFNVPHSMT

-752 NLLCVA
+752 GLLCVA
-758 DRENGRIQCFDLE
+758 DRENGRIQCFDLD
-771 GRFQRM
+771 GNFQLM
-777 IDSPEFGD
+777 IHSPEFGD
-785 RIFAISY
+785 RIFAVSY
-792 CPLHRGLLFAV
+792 CRLHGGLLFAV
-803 NGPTLSGSPPV
+803 NGPSLSGTPPV

-829 WNAKPGLKN
+829 WNAKPGLRQ

-864 DMKADDGSGGHGN
+864 DMKADDGTGGRGN
-877 IIHSGTTPSSSW
+877 IIHSGTTPSSSG
-889 TTVNATLL
+889 TTINATFVD
-897 ETQET
+897 TQET
-902 DKKSLTQ
+902 NKKSLTQ

-933 VVVIRVYKKG
+933 VIVIRIYKKG

-952 SRSRK
+952 SRPRK
-957 KFNLGNFLT
+957 KFNIGNFLT

-973 LNQEESDTEFD
+973 LSQEGSDTEFD
-984 PLNEDSDE
+984 PLNDDSDE

>member
-1 MTLVHKVTL
+1 MTTMTFFRSETL
-10 TCVVWI
+10 TLVVWI
-16 ACVCSVVRSQTLTQ
+16 IFVCSVVKSQTLTQ
-30 TLDLLMK
+30 KLDLLMR

-52 KLSTNDQY
+52 KLPANDQY

-76 LLFGCDEPASTKD
+76 LLFGCDEPASSED

-112 RLKLPKDVGFHVGG
+112 RLNLPKDVGFHVGG
-126 KTSIK
+126 QTSIK

-136 VHYVNPLPAGSLD
+136 VHYVNPLPPGSLD

-171 LAYSVRIPGNS
+171 LAYSVRIPSNS

-218 QVNSTYNLIGKGNPQ
+218 QVNNTYNLIGKGNPQ

-240 VENNVVIQ
+240 VENKVVIQ
-248 KDDYLVGRCTYN
+248 RDDYLVGRCTYN
-260 STGRDRATYIGASHN
+260 STGRNRTTYIGASHN

-296 SCAGNNMPSLT
+296 SCAGNNNPRLI

-339 GHSPKPLVTAAPV
+339 GHSPSPIVTAAPV
-352 TQAPTPA
+352 TMAPTPA
-359 PTPAPPKPTT
+359 PTQAPTKPTT
-369 SKPESGNDQFYLAD
+369 RKP
-383 DTPWDF
+383 DT
-389 TRQEREG
+389 
-396 QGVYPRDYAPD
+396 V
-407 YSEFYTE
+407 
-414 VEGQRGRKK
+414 
-423 FPQQNYHHHGYNQQ
+423 
-437 DYDDYY
+437 
-443 DSGLGRNS
+443 
-451 DVGQDGRYPAS
+451 
-462 SRTNGRGQGRVFN
+462 
-475 RNRNRV
+475 
-481 GGARHPHTDP
+481 
-491 DNPYQPDNSLFKE
+491 
-504 AYAVSL
+504 
-510 DKGRSTMSPQVLTP
+510 
-524 GHTTPVTPWSDPQ
+524 
-537 VNRHMTHLMDFESD
+537 THLMDFESD
-551 FGGRSKGSPTPGSE
+551 FGGSSSGGSPTPGSE
-565 VVIGQVGGVATDKLG
+565 VVIGQVGGVATDKQG

-597 NYQNVFQQQNSPIQ
+597 DQYHVFQQKNRPIK

-627 FGKDMFFLPHGISVD
+627 FGKDMFFMPHGISVD

-660 PANSDQADL
+660 PPNSDQTDL
-669 VLGKRFQPGKGDN
+669 VLGQRFQPGKGDN
-682 LFCKPTDVVVLS
+682 LFCKPTDVEVLS

-708 ILKYDNTGKLIK
+708 ILKYDKAGTLIRE
-720 QFGSSSTAQTGPS
+720 FGSSSIATFGTAEPGS
-733 QPPPSTFNVPHSMT
+733 GTFNVPHSMT

-752 NLLCVA
+752 GLLCVA
-758 DRENGRIQCFDLE
+758 DRENGRIQCFDLD
-771 GRFQRM
+771 GNFQLM
-777 IDSPEFGD
+777 IHSPEFGD
-785 RIFAISY
+785 RIFAVSY
-792 CPLHRGLLFAV
+792 CRLHGGLLFAV
-803 NGPTLSGSPPV
+803 NGPSLSGTPPV

-829 WNAKPGLKN
+829 WNAKPGLRQ

-864 DMKADDGSGGHGN
+864 DMKADDGTGGRGN
-877 IIHSGTTPSSSW
+877 IIHSGTTPSSSG
-889 TTVNATLL
+889 TTINATFVD
-897 ETQET
+897 TQET
-902 DKKSLTQ
+902 NKKSLTQ

-933 VVVIRVYKKG
+933 VIVIRIYKKG

-952 SRSRK
+952 SRPRK
-957 KFNLGNFLT
+957 KFNIGNFLT

-973 LNQEESDTEFD
+973 LSQEGSDTEFD
-984 PLNEDSDE
+984 PLNDDSDE

>member
-1 MTLVHKVTL
+1 MTTMTLFRSVTL
-10 TCVVWI
+10 TLVVWI
-16 ACVCSVVRSQTLTQ
+16 IFVCSVVKSQTLTQ
-30 TLDLLMK
+30 KLDLLMR

-52 KLSTNDQY
+52 KLPANDQY

-76 LLFGCDEPASTKD
+76 LLFGCDEPASSED

-112 RLKLPKDVGFHVGG
+112 RLNLPKDVGFHVGG
-126 KTSIK
+126 QTSIK

-136 VHYVNPLPAGSLD
+136 VHYVNPLPPGSLD

-218 QVNSTYNLIGKGNPQ
+218 QVNNTYNLIGKGNPQ

-240 VENNVVIQ
+240 VENKVVIQ
-248 KDDYLVGRCTYN
+248 RDDYLVGRCTYN
-260 STGRDRATYIGASHN
+260 STGRNRTTYIGASHN

-296 SCAGNNMPSLT
+296 SCAGNNNPRLI
-307 QKLPAFSYQQLPP
+307 QKLPAYSYQQLPP

-339 GHSPKPLVTAAPV
+339 GHSPSPIVTAAPV
-352 TQAPTPA
+352 TMAPTPA
-359 PTPAPPKPTT
+359 PTQAPTKPTT
-369 SKPESGNDQFYLAD
+369 RKP
-383 DTPWDF
+383 DT
-389 TRQEREG
+389 
-396 QGVYPRDYAPD
+396 V
-407 YSEFYTE
+407 
-414 VEGQRGRKK
+414 
-423 FPQQNYHHHGYNQQ
+423 
-437 DYDDYY
+437 
-443 DSGLGRNS
+443 
-451 DVGQDGRYPAS
+451 
-462 SRTNGRGQGRVFN
+462 
-475 RNRNRV
+475 
-481 GGARHPHTDP
+481 
-491 DNPYQPDNSLFKE
+491 
-504 AYAVSL
+504 
-510 DKGRSTMSPQVLTP
+510 
-524 GHTTPVTPWSDPQ
+524 
-537 VNRHMTHLMDFESD
+537 THLMDFESD
-551 FGGRSKGSPTPGSE
+551 FGGSSSGGSPTPGSE
-565 VVIGQVGGVATDKLG
+565 VVIGQVGGVATDKQG

-597 NYQNVFQQQNSPIQ
+597 DQYHVFQQKNRPIK

-627 FGKDMFFLPHGISVD
+627 FGKDMFFMPHGISVD

-660 PANSDQADL
+660 PPNSDQADL
-669 VLGKRFQPGKGDN
+669 VLGQRFQPGKGDN
-682 LFCKPTDVVVLS
+682 LFCKPTDVEVLS

-708 ILKYDNTGKLIK
+708 ILKYNKAGTLIRE
-720 QFGSSSTAQTGPS
+720 FGSSSIATFGTAEPGS
-733 QPPPSTFNVPHSMT
+733 GTFNVPHSMT

-752 NLLCVA
+752 GLLCVA
-758 DRENGRIQCFDLE
+758 DRENGRIQCFDLD
-771 GRFQRM
+771 GNFQLM
-777 IDSPEFGD
+777 IHSPEFGD
-785 RIFAISY
+785 RIFAVSY
-792 CPLHRGLLFAV
+792 CRLHGGLLFAV
-803 NGPTLSGSPPV
+803 NGPSLSGTPPV

-829 WNAKPGLKN
+829 WNAKPGLRQ

-864 DMKADDGSGGHGN
+864 DMKADDGTGGRGN
-877 IIHSGTTPSSSW
+877 IIHSGTTPSSSG
-889 TTVNATLL
+889 TTINATFVD
-897 ETQET
+897 TQET
-902 DKKSLTQ
+902 NKKSLTQ

-933 VVVIRVYKKG
+933 VIVIRIYKKG

-952 SRSRK
+952 SRPRK
-957 KFNLGNFLT
+957 KFNIGNFLT

-973 LNQEESDTEFD
+973 LSQEGSDTEFD
-984 PLNEDSDE
+984 PLNDDSDE

>member
-1 MTLVHKVTL
+1 MTTMTLFRSVTL
-10 TCVVWI
+10 TLVVWI
-16 ACVCSVVRSQTLTQ
+16 IFVCSVVKSQTLTQ
-30 TLDLLMK
+30 KLDLLMR

-52 KLSTNDQY
+52 KLPANDQY

-76 LLFGCDEPASTKD
+76 LLFGCDEPASSED

-112 RLKLPKDVGFHVGG
+112 RLNLPKDVGFHVGG
-126 KTSIK
+126 QTSIK

-136 VHYVNPLPAGSLD
+136 VHYVNPLPPGSLD

-171 LAYSVRIPGNS
+171 LAYSVRIPSNS

-218 QVNSTYNLIGKGNPQ
+218 QVNNTYNLIGKGNPQ

-240 VENNVVIQ
+240 VENKVVIQ
-248 KDDYLVGRCTYN
+248 RDDFLVGRCTYN
-260 STGRDRATYIGASHN
+260 STGRNRTTYIGASHN

-296 SCAGNNMPSLT
+296 SCAGNNNPRLI

-339 GHSPKPLVTAAPV
+339 GHSPSPIVTAAPV
-352 TQAPTPA
+352 TMAPTPA
-359 PTPAPPKPTT
+359 PTQAPTKPTT
-369 SKPESGNDQFYLAD
+369 RKPE
-383 DTPWDF
+383 T
-389 TRQEREG
+389 
-396 QGVYPRDYAPD
+396 V
-407 YSEFYTE
+407 
-414 VEGQRGRKK
+414 
-423 FPQQNYHHHGYNQQ
+423 
-437 DYDDYY
+437 
-443 DSGLGRNS
+443 
-451 DVGQDGRYPAS
+451 
-462 SRTNGRGQGRVFN
+462 
-475 RNRNRV
+475 
-481 GGARHPHTDP
+481 
-491 DNPYQPDNSLFKE
+491 
-504 AYAVSL
+504 
-510 DKGRSTMSPQVLTP
+510 
-524 GHTTPVTPWSDPQ
+524 
-537 VNRHMTHLMDFESD
+537 THLMDFESD
-551 FGGRSKGSPTPGSE
+551 FGGSSSGGSPTPGSE
-565 VVIGQVGGVATDKLG
+565 VVIGQVGGVATDKQG

-597 NYQNVFQQQNSPIQ
+597 DQYHVFQQKNRPIK

-627 FGKDMFFLPHGISVD
+627 FGKDMFFMPHGISVD

-660 PANSDQADL
+660 PPNSDQADL
-669 VLGKRFQPGKGDN
+669 VLGQRFQPGKGDN
-682 LFCKPTDVVVLS
+682 LFCKPTDVEVLS

-708 ILKYDNTGKLIK
+708 ILKYDEAGTLIRE
-720 QFGSSSTAQTGPS
+720 FGSSSIATFGTAEPGS
-733 QPPPSTFNVPHSMT
+733 GTFNVPHSMT

-752 NLLCVA
+752 GLLCVA
-758 DRENGRIQCFDLE
+758 DRENGRIQCFDLD
-771 GRFQRM
+771 GNFQLM
-777 IDSPEFGD
+777 IHSPEFGD
-785 RIFAISY
+785 RIFAVSY
-792 CPLHRGLLFAV
+792 CRLHGGLLFAV
-803 NGPTLSGSPPV
+803 NGPSLSGTPPV

-829 WNAKPGLKN
+829 WNAKPGLRQ

-864 DMKADDGSGGHGN
+864 DMKADDGTGGRGN
-877 IIHSGTTPSSSW
+877 IIHSGTTPSSSG
-889 TTVNATLL
+889 TTINATFVD
-897 ETQET
+897 TQET
-902 DKKSLTQ
+902 NKKSLTQ

-933 VVVIRVYKKG
+933 VIVIRIYKKG

-952 SRSRK
+952 SRPRK
-957 KFNLGNFLT
+957 KFNIGNFLT

-973 LNQEESDTEFD
+973 LSQEGSDTEFD
-984 PLNEDSDE
+984 PLNDDSDE

>member
-1 MTLVHKVTL
+1 MTTMTLFRSVTL
-10 TCVVWI
+10 TLVVWI
-16 ACVCSVVRSQTLTQ
+16 IFVCSVVKSQTLTQ
-30 TLDLLMK
+30 KLDLLMR

-52 KLSTNDQY
+52 KLPANDQY

-76 LLFGCDEPASTKD
+76 LLFGCDEPASSED

-112 RLKLPKDVGFHVGG
+112 RLNLPKDVGFHVGG
-126 KTSIK
+126 QTSIK

-136 VHYVNPLPAGSLD
+136 VHYVNPLPPGSLD

-171 LAYSVRIPGNS
+171 LAYSVRIPSNS

-218 QVNSTYNLIGKGNPQ
+218 QVNNTYNLIGKGNPQ

-240 VENNVVIQ
+240 VENKVVIQ
-248 KDDYLVGRCTYN
+248 RDDFLVGRCTYN
-260 STGRDRATYIGASHN
+260 STGRNRTTYIGASHN

-296 SCAGNNMPSLT
+296 SCAGNNNPRLI

-339 GHSPKPLVTAAPV
+339 GHSPSPIVTAAPV
-352 TQAPTPA
+352 TMAPTPA
-359 PTPAPPKPTT
+359 PTQAPTKPTT
-369 SKPESGNDQFYLAD
+369 RKPE
-383 DTPWDF
+383 T
-389 TRQEREG
+389 
-396 QGVYPRDYAPD
+396 V
-407 YSEFYTE
+407 
-414 VEGQRGRKK
+414 
-423 FPQQNYHHHGYNQQ
+423 
-437 DYDDYY
+437 
-443 DSGLGRNS
+443 
-451 DVGQDGRYPAS
+451 
-462 SRTNGRGQGRVFN
+462 
-475 RNRNRV
+475 
-481 GGARHPHTDP
+481 
-491 DNPYQPDNSLFKE
+491 
-504 AYAVSL
+504 
-510 DKGRSTMSPQVLTP
+510 
-524 GHTTPVTPWSDPQ
+524 
-537 VNRHMTHLMDFESD
+537 THLMDFESD
-551 FGGRSKGSPTPGSE
+551 FGGSSSGGSPTPGSE
-565 VVIGQVGGVATDKLG
+565 VVIGQVGGVATDKQG

-597 NYQNVFQQQNSPIQ
+597 DQYHVFQQKNRPIK

-627 FGKDMFFLPHGISVD
+627 FGKDMFFMPHGISVD

-660 PANSDQADL
+660 PPNSDQADL
-669 VLGKRFQPGKGDN
+669 VLGQRFQPGKGDN
-682 LFCKPTDVVVLS
+682 LFCKPTDVEVLS

-708 ILKYDNTGKLIK
+708 ILKYDKAGTLIRE
-720 QFGSSSTAQTGPS
+720 FGSSSIATFGTAEPGS
-733 QPPPSTFNVPHSMT
+733 GTFNVPHSMT

-752 NLLCVA
+752 GLLCVA
-758 DRENGRIQCFDLE
+758 DRENGRIQCFDLD
-771 GRFQRM
+771 GNFQLM
-777 IDSPEFGD
+777 IHSPEFGD
-785 RIFAISY
+785 RIFAVSY
-792 CPLHRGLLFAV
+792 CRLHGGLLFAV
-803 NGPTLSGSPPV
+803 NGPSLSGTPPV

-829 WNAKPGLKN
+829 WNAKPGLRQ

-864 DMKADDGSGGHGN
+864 DMKADDGTGGRGN
-877 IIHSGTTPSSSW
+877 IIHSGTTPSSSG
-889 TTVNATLL
+889 TTINATFVD
-897 ETQET
+897 TQET
-902 DKKSLTQ
+902 NKKSLTQ

-933 VVVIRVYKKG
+933 VIVIRIYKKG

-952 SRSRK
+952 SRPRK
-957 KFNLGNFLT
+957 KFNIGNFLT

-973 LNQEESDTEFD
+973 LSQEGSDTEFD
-984 PLNEDSDE
+984 PLNDDSDE

>member
-1 MTLVHKVTL
+1 MTTMTLFRSVTL
-10 TCVVWI
+10 TLVVWI
-16 ACVCSVVRSQTLTQ
+16 IFVCSVVKSQTLTQ
-30 TLDLLMK
+30 KLDLLMR

-52 KLSTNDQY
+52 KLPANDQY

-76 LLFGCDEPASTKD
+76 LLFGCDEPASSED

-112 RLKLPKDVGFHVGG
+112 RLNLPKDVGFHVGG
-126 KTSIK
+126 QTSIK

-136 VHYVNPLPAGSLD
+136 VHYVNPLPPGSLD

-218 QVNSTYNLIGKGNPQ
+218 QVNNTYNLIGKGNPQ

-240 VENNVVIQ
+240 VENKVVIQ
-248 KDDYLVGRCTYN
+248 RDDYLVGRCTYN
-260 STGRDRATYIGASHN
+260 STGRNRTTYIGASHN

-296 SCAGNNMPSLT
+296 SCAGNNNPRLI
-307 QKLPAFSYQQLPP
+307 QKLPAYSYQQLPP

-339 GHSPKPLVTAAPV
+339 GHSLSPIVTAAPV
-352 TQAPTPA
+352 TMAPTPA
-359 PTPAPPKPTT
+359 PTQAPTKPTT
-369 SKPESGNDQFYLAD
+369 RKPE
-383 DTPWDF
+383 T
-389 TRQEREG
+389 
-396 QGVYPRDYAPD
+396 V
-407 YSEFYTE
+407 
-414 VEGQRGRKK
+414 
-423 FPQQNYHHHGYNQQ
+423 
-437 DYDDYY
+437 
-443 DSGLGRNS
+443 
-451 DVGQDGRYPAS
+451 
-462 SRTNGRGQGRVFN
+462 
-475 RNRNRV
+475 
-481 GGARHPHTDP
+481 
-491 DNPYQPDNSLFKE
+491 
-504 AYAVSL
+504 
-510 DKGRSTMSPQVLTP
+510 
-524 GHTTPVTPWSDPQ
+524 
-537 VNRHMTHLMDFESD
+537 THLMDFESD
-551 FGGRSKGSPTPGSE
+551 FGGSSSGGSPTPGSE
-565 VVIGQVGGVATDKLG
+565 VVIGQVGGVATDKQG

-597 NYQNVFQQQNSPIQ
+597 DQYHVFQQKNRPIK

-627 FGKDMFFLPHGISVD
+627 FGKDMFFMPHGISVD

-660 PANSDQADL
+660 PPNSDQADL
-669 VLGKRFQPGKGDN
+669 VLGQRFQPGKGDN
-682 LFCKPTDVVVLS
+682 LFCKPTDVEVLS

-708 ILKYDNTGKLIK
+708 ILKYDKAGTLIRE
-720 QFGSSSTAQTGPS
+720 FGSSSIATFGTAEPGS
-733 QPPPSTFNVPHSMT
+733 GTFNVPHSMT

-752 NLLCVA
+752 GLLCVA
-758 DRENGRIQCFDLE
+758 DRENGRIQCFDLD
-771 GRFQRM
+771 GNFQLM
-777 IDSPEFGD
+777 IHSPEFGD
-785 RIFAISY
+785 RIFAVSY
-792 CPLHRGLLFAV
+792 CRLHGGLLFAV
-803 NGPTLSGSPPV
+803 NGPSLSGTPPV

-829 WNAKPGLKN
+829 WNAKPGLRQ

-864 DMKADDGSGGHGN
+864 DMKADDGTGGRGN
-877 IIHSGTTPSSSW
+877 IIHSGTTPSSSG
-889 TTVNATLL
+889 TTINATFVD
-897 ETQET
+897 TQET
-902 DKKSLTQ
+902 NKKSLTQ
-909 EEEIMPAII
+909 KEEIMPAII

-933 VVVIRVYKKG
+933 VIVIRIYKKG

-952 SRSRK
+952 SRPRK
-957 KFNLGNFLT
+957 KFNIGNFLT

-973 LNQEESDTEFD
+973 LSQEGSDTEFD
-984 PLNEDSDE
+984 PLNDDSDE

>member
-1 MTLVHKVTL
+1 MTTMTLFRSVTL
-10 TCVVWI
+10 TIVVWI
-16 ACVCSVVRSQTLTQ
+16 IFVCSVVKSQTLTQ
-30 TLDLLMK
+30 KLDLLMR

-52 KLSTNDQY
+52 KLPANDQY

-76 LLFGCDEPASTKD
+76 LLFGCDEPASSED

-112 RLKLPKDVGFHVGG
+112 RLNLPKDVGFHVGG
-126 KTSIK
+126 QTSIK

-136 VHYVNPLPAGSLD
+136 VHYVNPLPPGSLD

-218 QVNSTYNLIGKGNPQ
+218 QVNNTYNLIGKGNPQ

-240 VENNVVIQ
+240 VENKVVIQ
-248 KDDYLVGRCTYN
+248 RDDYLVGRCTYN
-260 STGRDRATYIGASHN
+260 STGRNRTTYIGASHN

-296 SCAGNNMPSLT
+296 SCAGNNNPRLI
-307 QKLPAFSYQQLPP
+307 QKLPAYSYQQLPP

-339 GHSPKPLVTAAPV
+339 GHSPSPIVTAAPV
-352 TQAPTPA
+352 TMAPTPA
-359 PTPAPPKPTT
+359 PTQAPTKPTT
-369 SKPESGNDQFYLAD
+369 RKPE
-383 DTPWDF
+383 T
-389 TRQEREG
+389 
-396 QGVYPRDYAPD
+396 V
-407 YSEFYTE
+407 
-414 VEGQRGRKK
+414 
-423 FPQQNYHHHGYNQQ
+423 
-437 DYDDYY
+437 
-443 DSGLGRNS
+443 
-451 DVGQDGRYPAS
+451 
-462 SRTNGRGQGRVFN
+462 
-475 RNRNRV
+475 
-481 GGARHPHTDP
+481 
-491 DNPYQPDNSLFKE
+491 
-504 AYAVSL
+504 
-510 DKGRSTMSPQVLTP
+510 
-524 GHTTPVTPWSDPQ
+524 
-537 VNRHMTHLMDFESD
+537 THLMDFESD
-551 FGGRSKGSPTPGSE
+551 FGGSSSGGSPTPGSE
-565 VVIGQVGGVATDKLG
+565 VVIGQVGGVATDKQG

-597 NYQNVFQQQNSPIQ
+597 DQYHVFQQKNRPIK

-627 FGKDMFFLPHGISVD
+627 FGKDMFFMPHGISVD

-660 PANSDQADL
+660 PPNSDQADL
-669 VLGKRFQPGKGDN
+669 VLGQRFQPGKGDN
-682 LFCKPTDVVVLS
+682 LFCKPTDVEVLS

-708 ILKYDNTGKLIK
+708 ILKYNKAGTLIRE
-720 QFGSSSTAQTGPS
+720 FGSSSIATFGTAEPGS
-733 QPPPSTFNVPHSMT
+733 GTFNVPHSMT

-752 NLLCVA
+752 GLLCVA
-758 DRENGRIQCFDLE
+758 DRENGRIQCFDLD
-771 GRFQRM
+771 GNFQLM
-777 IDSPEFGD
+777 IHSPEFGD
-785 RIFAISY
+785 RIFAVSY
-792 CPLHRGLLFAV
+792 CRLHGGLLFAV
-803 NGPTLSGSPPV
+803 NGPSLSGTPPV

-829 WNAKPGLKN
+829 WNAKPGLRQ

-864 DMKADDGSGGHGN
+864 DMKADDGTGGRGN
-877 IIHSGTTPSSSW
+877 IIHSGTTPSSSG
-889 TTVNATLL
+889 TTINATFVD
-897 ETQET
+897 TQET
-902 DKKSLTQ
+902 NKKSLTQ

-933 VVVIRVYKKG
+933 VIVIRIYKKG

-952 SRSRK
+952 SRPRK
-957 KFNLGNFLT
+957 KFNIGNFLT

-973 LNQEESDTEFD
+973 LSQEGSDTEFD
-984 PLNEDSDE
+984 PLNDDSDE

>member
-1 MTLVHKVTL
+1 MTTMTLFRSVTL
-10 TCVVWI
+10 TLVVWI
-16 ACVCSVVRSQTLTQ
+16 IFVCSVVKSQTLTQ
-30 TLDLLMK
+30 KLDLLMR

-52 KLSTNDQY
+52 KLPANDQY

-76 LLFGCDEPASTKD
+76 LLFGCDEPASSED

-112 RLKLPKDVGFHVGG
+112 RLNLPKDVGFHVGG
-126 KTSIK
+126 QTSIK

-136 VHYVNPLPAGSLD
+136 VHYVNPLPPGSLD

-218 QVNSTYNLIGKGNPQ
+218 QVNNTYNLIGKGNPQ

-240 VENNVVIQ
+240 VENKVVIQ
-248 KDDYLVGRCTYN
+248 RDDYLVGRCTYN
-260 STGRDRATYIGASHN
+260 STGRNRTTYIGASHN

-296 SCAGNNMPSLT
+296 SCAGNNNPRLI

-339 GHSPKPLVTAAPV
+339 GHSPSPIVTAAPV
-352 TQAPTPA
+352 TMAPTPA
-359 PTPAPPKPTT
+359 PTQAPTKPTT
-369 SKPESGNDQFYLAD
+369 RKPE
-383 DTPWDF
+383 T
-389 TRQEREG
+389 
-396 QGVYPRDYAPD
+396 V
-407 YSEFYTE
+407 
-414 VEGQRGRKK
+414 
-423 FPQQNYHHHGYNQQ
+423 
-437 DYDDYY
+437 
-443 DSGLGRNS
+443 
-451 DVGQDGRYPAS
+451 
-462 SRTNGRGQGRVFN
+462 
-475 RNRNRV
+475 
-481 GGARHPHTDP
+481 
-491 DNPYQPDNSLFKE
+491 
-504 AYAVSL
+504 
-510 DKGRSTMSPQVLTP
+510 
-524 GHTTPVTPWSDPQ
+524 
-537 VNRHMTHLMDFESD
+537 THLMDFESD
-551 FGGRSKGSPTPGSE
+551 FGGSSSGGSPTPGSE
-565 VVIGQVGGVATDKLG
+565 VVIGQVGGVATDKQG

-597 NYQNVFQQQNSPIQ
+597 DQYHVFQQKNRPIK

-627 FGKDMFFLPHGISVD
+627 FGKDMFFMPHGISVD

-660 PANSDQADL
+660 PPNSDQADL
-669 VLGKRFQPGKGDN
+669 VLGQRFQPGKGDN
-682 LFCKPTDVVVLS
+682 LFCKPTDVEVLS

-708 ILKYDNTGKLIK
+708 ILKYNKAGTLIRE
-720 QFGSSSTAQTGPS
+720 FGSSSIATFGTAEPGS
-733 QPPPSTFNVPHSMT
+733 GTFNVPHSMT

-752 NLLCVA
+752 GLLCVA
-758 DRENGRIQCFDLE
+758 DRENGRIQCFDLD
-771 GRFQRM
+771 GNFQLM
-777 IDSPEFGD
+777 IHSPEFGD
-785 RIFAISY
+785 RIFAVSY
-792 CPLHRGLLFAV
+792 CRLHGGLLFAV
-803 NGPTLSGSPPV
+803 NGPSLSGTPPV

-829 WNAKPGLKN
+829 WNAKPGLRQ

-864 DMKADDGSGGHGN
+864 DMKADDGTGGRGN
-877 IIHSGTTPSSSW
+877 IIHSGTTPSSSG
-889 TTVNATLL
+889 TTINATFVD
-897 ETQET
+897 TQET
-902 DKKSLTQ
+902 NKKSLTQ

-933 VVVIRVYKKG
+933 VIVIRIYKKEQKSAHHSVNPAERIQANTIVADDIDHG
-943 QHDCCGRHR
+943 PGR
-952 SRSRK
+952 
-957 KFNLGNFLT
+957 NLTLVT
-966 PHRGFDR
+966 SSLH
-973 LNQEESDTEFD
+973 T
-984 PLNEDSDE
+984 EDSTD
-992 EEEYSITRKA
+992 

>member
-1 MTLVHKVTL
+1 M
-10 TCVVWI
+10 
-16 ACVCSVVRSQTLTQ
+16 R
-30 TLDLLMK
+30 

-52 KLSTNDQY
+52 KLPATDQY

-76 LLFGCDEPASTKD
+76 LLFGCDEPASSKE

-112 RLKLPKDVGFHVGG
+112 PLNLPKDVGFHVGG
-126 KTSIK
+126 QTSIK

-136 VHYVNPLPAGSLD
+136 IHYVNPLPPGSLD

-218 QVNSTYNLIGKGNPQ
+218 QVNNTYNLIGKGNPQ

-240 VENNVVIQ
+240 VENKVVIQ

-260 STGRDRATYIGASHN
+260 STGRNRPTYIGASHN

-296 SCAGNNMPSLT
+296 SCAGNNNPGLI
-307 QKLPAFSYQQLPP
+307 QKLPAYSYQQLPP

-339 GHSPKPLVTAAPV
+339 GHSPSPVVTAAPV
-352 TQAPTPA
+352 PITSTPAPTQAPT
-359 PTPAPPKPTT
+359 KPTT
-369 SKPESGNDQFYLAD
+369 RKPE
-383 DTPWDF
+383 T
-389 TRQEREG
+389 
-396 QGVYPRDYAPD
+396 V
-407 YSEFYTE
+407 
-414 VEGQRGRKK
+414 
-423 FPQQNYHHHGYNQQ
+423 
-437 DYDDYY
+437 
-443 DSGLGRNS
+443 
-451 DVGQDGRYPAS
+451 
-462 SRTNGRGQGRVFN
+462 
-475 RNRNRV
+475 
-481 GGARHPHTDP
+481 
-491 DNPYQPDNSLFKE
+491 
-504 AYAVSL
+504 
-510 DKGRSTMSPQVLTP
+510 
-524 GHTTPVTPWSDPQ
+524 
-537 VNRHMTHLMDFESD
+537 THLMDFESD
-551 FGGRSKGSPTPGSE
+551 FGGSSSGGSPISGSE
-565 VVIGQVGGVATDKLG
+565 VVIGQVGGVATDKQG

-597 NYQNVFQQQNSPIQ
+597 DQYNVFQQKDSPIK

-627 FGKDMFFLPHGISVD
+627 FGKDMFFMPHGISVD
-642 DKLNVWVTDV
+642 DNLNVWVTDV

-660 PANSDQADL
+660 PPNSDQADL
-669 VLGKRFQPGKGDN
+669 VLGQRFKPGKGGN
-682 LFCKPTDVVVLS
+682 LFCKPTDVEVLS

-708 ILKYDNTGKLIK
+708 IVKYDKAGSLIK
-720 QFGSSSTAQTGPS
+720 EFGSDSIATFGTAEPGPG
-733 QPPPSTFNVPHSMT
+733 TFNVPHSMT

-752 NLLCVA
+752 GLLCVA
-758 DRENGRIQCFDLE
+758 DRENGRIQCFDLD
-771 GRFQRM
+771 GNFQRM
-777 IDSPEFGD
+777 IHSPEFGD
-785 RIFAISY
+785 RIFAVSY
-792 CPLHRGLLFAV
+792 CQLHGGLLFAV
-803 NGPTLSGSPPV
+803 NGPTLSGTPPV

-829 WNAKPGLKN
+829 WNAKPGLRQ

-864 DMKADDGSGGHGN
+864 DMKADDGTGGRGN
-877 IIHSGTTPSSSW
+877 IIHSGTTPSSSG
-889 TTVNATLL
+889 TTINSTFVD
-897 ETQET
+897 TQET
-902 DKKSLTQ
+902 NKKSLTQ

-933 VVVIRVYKKG
+933 VVVIRIYKKG

-957 KFNLGNFLT
+957 KFNIGNFLT

-973 LNQEESDTEFD
+973 LSQEGSDTEFD
-984 PLNEDSDE
+984 PLNDDSDE

>member
-260 STGRDRATYIGASHN
+260 STGRDRTTYIGASHN

-352 TQAPTPA
+352 TQAPTLA

-369 SKPESGNDQFYLAD
+369 SKPES
-383 DTPWDF
+383 
-389 TRQEREG
+389 
-396 QGVYPRDYAPD
+396 V
-407 YSEFYTE
+407 
-414 VEGQRGRKK
+414 
-423 FPQQNYHHHGYNQQ
+423 
-437 DYDDYY
+437 
-443 DSGLGRNS
+443 
-451 DVGQDGRYPAS
+451 
-462 SRTNGRGQGRVFN
+462 
-475 RNRNRV
+475 
-481 GGARHPHTDP
+481 
-491 DNPYQPDNSLFKE
+491 
-504 AYAVSL
+504 
-510 DKGRSTMSPQVLTP
+510 
-524 GHTTPVTPWSDPQ
+524 
-537 VNRHMTHLMDFESD
+537 THLMDFESD
-551 FGGRSKGSPTPGSE
+551 FGGGSNGSPTPGSE

-682 LFCKPTDVVVLS
+682 LLCKPTDVVVLS

>member
-1 MTLVHKVTL
+1 MTTMTLFRSVTL
-10 TCVVWI
+10 TLVVWI
-16 ACVCSVVRSQTLTQ
+16 IFVCAIVKSQTLTQ
-30 TLDLLMK
+30 KLDLLMR

-52 KLSTNDQY
+52 KLPANDQY

-76 LLFGCDEPASTKD
+76 LLFGCDEPASSED

-112 RLKLPKDVGFHVGG
+112 RLNLPKDVGFHVGG
-126 KTSIK
+126 QTSIK

-136 VHYVNPLPAGSLD
+136 VHYVNPLPPGSLD

-171 LAYSVRIPGNS
+171 LAYSVRIPSNS

-218 QVNSTYNLIGKGNPQ
+218 QVNNTYNLIGKGNPQ

-240 VENNVVIQ
+240 VENKVVIQ
-248 KDDYLVGRCTYN
+248 RDDYLVGRCTYN
-260 STGRDRATYIGASHN
+260 STGRNRTTYIGASHN

-296 SCAGNNMPSLT
+296 SCAGNNNPRLI
-307 QKLPAFSYQQLPP
+307 QKLPAYSYQQLPP

-339 GHSPKPLVTAAPV
+339 GHSPSPIVTAAPV
-352 TQAPTPA
+352 TMAPTPA
-359 PTPAPPKPTT
+359 PTQAPTKPTT
-369 SKPESGNDQFYLAD
+369 RKPE
-383 DTPWDF
+383 T
-389 TRQEREG
+389 
-396 QGVYPRDYAPD
+396 V
-407 YSEFYTE
+407 
-414 VEGQRGRKK
+414 
-423 FPQQNYHHHGYNQQ
+423 
-437 DYDDYY
+437 
-443 DSGLGRNS
+443 
-451 DVGQDGRYPAS
+451 
-462 SRTNGRGQGRVFN
+462 
-475 RNRNRV
+475 
-481 GGARHPHTDP
+481 
-491 DNPYQPDNSLFKE
+491 
-504 AYAVSL
+504 
-510 DKGRSTMSPQVLTP
+510 
-524 GHTTPVTPWSDPQ
+524 
-537 VNRHMTHLMDFESD
+537 THLMDFESD
-551 FGGRSKGSPTPGSE
+551 FGGSSSGGSPTPGSE
-565 VVIGQVGGVATDKLG
+565 VVIGQVGGVATDKQG

-597 NYQNVFQQQNSPIQ
+597 DQYHVFQQKNRPIK

-627 FGKDMFFLPHGISVD
+627 FGKDMFFMPHGISVD

-660 PANSDQADL
+660 PPNSDQADL
-669 VLGKRFQPGKGDN
+669 VLGQRFQPGKGDN
-682 LFCKPTDVVVLS
+682 LFCKPTDVEVLS

-708 ILKYDNTGKLIK
+708 ILKYDKAGTLIRE
-720 QFGSSSTAQTGPS
+720 FGSSSIATFGTAEPGS
-733 QPPPSTFNVPHSMT
+733 GTFNVPHSMT

-752 NLLCVA
+752 GLLCVA
-758 DRENGRIQCFDLE
+758 DRENGRIQCFDLD
-771 GRFQRM
+771 GNFQLM
-777 IDSPEFGD
+777 IHSPEFGD
-785 RIFAISY
+785 RIFAVSY
-792 CPLHRGLLFAV
+792 CRLHGGLLFAV
-803 NGPTLSGSPPV
+803 NGPSLSGTPPV

-829 WNAKPGLKN
+829 WNAKPGLRQ

-864 DMKADDGSGGHGN
+864 DMKADDGTGGRGN
-877 IIHSGTTPSSSW
+877 IIHSGTTPSSSG
-889 TTVNATLL
+889 TTINATFVD
-897 ETQET
+897 TQET
-902 DKKSLTQ
+902 NKKSLTQ

-933 VVVIRVYKKG
+933 VIVIRIYKKG

-952 SRSRK
+952 SRPRK
-957 KFNLGNFLT
+957 KFNIGNFLT

-973 LNQEESDTEFD
+973 LSQEGSDTEFD
-984 PLNEDSDE
+984 PLNDDSDE

>member
-1 MTLVHKVTL
+1 MTTMTLFRSVTL
-10 TCVVWI
+10 TLVVWI
-16 ACVCSVVRSQTLTQ
+16 IFVCSVVKSQTLTQ
-30 TLDLLMK
+30 KLDLLMR

-52 KLSTNDQY
+52 KLPANDQY

-76 LLFGCDEPASTKD
+76 LLFGCDEPASSED

-112 RLKLPKDVGFHVGG
+112 RLNLPKDVGFHVGG
-126 KTSIK
+126 QTSIK

-136 VHYVNPLPAGSLD
+136 VHYVNPLPPGSLD

-218 QVNSTYNLIGKGNPQ
+218 QVNNTYNLIGKGNPQ

-240 VENNVVIQ
+240 VENKVVIQ
-248 KDDYLVGRCTYN
+248 RDDYLVGRCTYN
-260 STGRDRATYIGASHN
+260 STGRNRTTYIGASHK

-296 SCAGNNMPSLT
+296 SCAGNNNPRLI
-307 QKLPAFSYQQLPP
+307 QKLPAYSYQQLPP

-339 GHSPKPLVTAAPV
+339 GHSPSPIVTAAPV
-352 TQAPTPA
+352 TMAPTPA
-359 PTPAPPKPTT
+359 PTQAPTKPTT
-369 SKPESGNDQFYLAD
+369 RKP
-383 DTPWDF
+383 DT
-389 TRQEREG
+389 
-396 QGVYPRDYAPD
+396 V
-407 YSEFYTE
+407 
-414 VEGQRGRKK
+414 
-423 FPQQNYHHHGYNQQ
+423 
-437 DYDDYY
+437 
-443 DSGLGRNS
+443 
-451 DVGQDGRYPAS
+451 
-462 SRTNGRGQGRVFN
+462 
-475 RNRNRV
+475 
-481 GGARHPHTDP
+481 
-491 DNPYQPDNSLFKE
+491 
-504 AYAVSL
+504 
-510 DKGRSTMSPQVLTP
+510 
-524 GHTTPVTPWSDPQ
+524 
-537 VNRHMTHLMDFESD
+537 THLMDFESD
-551 FGGRSKGSPTPGSE
+551 FGRSSSGGSPTPGSE
-565 VVIGQVGGVATDKLG
+565 VVIGQVGGVATDKQG

-597 NYQNVFQQQNSPIQ
+597 DQYHVFQQKNRPIK

-627 FGKDMFFLPHGISVD
+627 FGKDMFFMPHGISVD

-660 PANSDQADL
+660 PPNSDQTDL
-669 VLGKRFQPGKGDN
+669 VLGQRFQPGKGDN
-682 LFCKPTDVVVLS
+682 LFCKPTDVEVLS

-708 ILKYDNTGKLIK
+708 ILKYDKAGTLIRE
-720 QFGSSSTAQTGPS
+720 FGSSSIATFGTAEPGS
-733 QPPPSTFNVPHSMT
+733 GTFNVPHSMT

-752 NLLCVA
+752 GLLCVA
-758 DRENGRIQCFDLE
+758 DRENGRIQCFDLD
-771 GRFQRM
+771 GNFQLM
-777 IDSPEFGD
+777 IHSPEFGD
-785 RIFAISY
+785 RIFAVSY
-792 CPLHRGLLFAV
+792 CRLHGGLLFAV
-803 NGPTLSGSPPV
+803 NGPSLSGTPPV

-829 WNAKPGLKN
+829 WNAKPGLRQ

-864 DMKADDGSGGHGN
+864 DMKADDGTGGRGN
-877 IIHSGTTPSSSW
+877 IIHSGTTPSSSG
-889 TTVNATLL
+889 TTINATFVD
-897 ETQET
+897 TQET
-902 DKKSLTQ
+902 NKKSLTQ

-933 VVVIRVYKKG
+933 VIVIRIYKKG

-952 SRSRK
+952 SRPRK
-957 KFNLGNFLT
+957 KFNIGNFLT

-973 LNQEESDTEFD
+973 LSQEGSDTEFD
-984 PLNEDSDE
+984 PLNDDSDE

>member
-1 MTLVHKVTL
+1 MTLFRSVTL
-10 TCVVWI
+10 TLVVWI
-16 ACVCSVVRSQTLTQ
+16 IFVCSVVKSQTLTQ
-30 TLDLLMK
+30 KLDLLMR

-52 KLSTNDQY
+52 KLPANDQY

-76 LLFGCDEPASTKD
+76 LLFGCDEPASSED
-89 YWHCGRLC
+89 YWHCGQLC

-112 RLKLPKDVGFHVGG
+112 PLNLPKDVGFHVGG
-126 KTSIK
+126 QTNIK

-136 VHYVNPLPAGSLD
+136 IHYVNPLPPGSLD

-171 LAYSVRIPGNS
+171 LAFSVRIPGNS

-218 QVNSTYNLIGKGNPQ
+218 QVNNTYNLIGKGNPQ

-240 VENNVVIQ
+240 VENKVVIQ

-260 STGRDRATYIGASHN
+260 STGRNRITYIGASHN

-296 SCAGNNMPSLT
+296 SCAGNNNPRLI
-307 QKLPAFSYQQLPP
+307 QKLPAYSYQQLPP

-326 AAHGPSGHMGDPE
+326 AAHGPSSHMGDPE
-339 GHSPKPLVTAAPV
+339 GHSPSPIVTAAPV
-352 TQAPTPA
+352 TMAPTPA
-359 PTPAPPKPTT
+359 PTQAPTKPTT
-369 SKPESGNDQFYLAD
+369 RKPE
-383 DTPWDF
+383 T
-389 TRQEREG
+389 
-396 QGVYPRDYAPD
+396 V
-407 YSEFYTE
+407 
-414 VEGQRGRKK
+414 
-423 FPQQNYHHHGYNQQ
+423 
-437 DYDDYY
+437 
-443 DSGLGRNS
+443 
-451 DVGQDGRYPAS
+451 
-462 SRTNGRGQGRVFN
+462 
-475 RNRNRV
+475 
-481 GGARHPHTDP
+481 
-491 DNPYQPDNSLFKE
+491 
-504 AYAVSL
+504 
-510 DKGRSTMSPQVLTP
+510 
-524 GHTTPVTPWSDPQ
+524 
-537 VNRHMTHLMDFESD
+537 THLMDFESD
-551 FGGRSKGSPTPGSE
+551 FGGLSSGGSPTPGSE
-565 VVIGQVGGVATDKLG
+565 VVIGQVGGVATDKQG

-597 NYQNVFQQQNSPIQ
+597 DQYNVFQQKNRPIK

-618 NSAGQVIRQ
+618 NSAGQVIRR
-627 FGKDMFFLPHGISVD
+627 FGKDMFFMPHGISVD
-642 DKLNVWVTDV
+642 DNLNVWVTDV

-660 PANSDQADL
+660 PPNSDQADL
-669 VLGKRFQPGKGDN
+669 VLGQRFQPGKGDN
-682 LFCKPTDVVVLS
+682 LFCKPTDVEVLS

-708 ILKYDNTGKLIK
+708 ILKYNKAGSLIK
-720 QFGSSSTAQTGPS
+720 EFGSSSIATFGTAEPGS
-733 QPPPSTFNVPHSMT
+733 GTFNVPHSMT

-752 NLLCVA
+752 GLLCVA
-758 DRENGRIQCFDLE
+758 DRENGRIQCFDLD
-771 GRFQRM
+771 GNFQLM
-777 IDSPEFGD
+777 IHSPEFGD
-785 RIFAISY
+785 RIFAVSY
-792 CPLHRGLLFAV
+792 CKLHGGLLFAV
-803 NGPTLSGSPPV
+803 NGPSLSGTPPV

-829 WNAKPGLKN
+829 WNAKPGLRQ
-838 PHDIEVDPVNLRV
+838 PHDIEVDPINLRV

-864 DMKADDGSGGHGN
+864 DMKADDGTGGRGN
-877 IIHSGTTPSSSW
+877 IIHSGTTPSSSG
-889 TTVNATLL
+889 TTINTTYVD
-897 ETQET
+897 TQET
-902 DKKSLTQ
+902 NKKSLTQ

-933 VVVIRVYKKG
+933 VIVIRIYKKG

-957 KFNLGNFLT
+957 KFNIGNFLT

-973 LNQEESDTEFD
+973 LSQEGSDTEFD
-984 PLNEDSDE
+984 PLNDDSDE

>member
-1 MTLVHKVTL
+1 MTTMTLFRSVTL
-10 TCVVWI
+10 TLVVWI
-16 ACVCSVVRSQTLTQ
+16 IFVCSVVKSQTLTQ
-30 TLDLLMK
+30 KLDLLMR

-52 KLSTNDQY
+52 KLPANDQY

-76 LLFGCDEPASTKD
+76 LLFGCDEPASSED

-112 RLKLPKDVGFHVGG
+112 RLNLPKDVGFHVGG
-126 KTSIK
+126 QTSIK

-136 VHYVNPLPAGSLD
+136 VHYVNPLPPGSLD

-171 LAYSVRIPGNS
+171 LAYSVRIPSNS

-218 QVNSTYNLIGKGNPQ
+218 QVNNTYNLIGKGNPQ

-240 VENNVVIQ
+240 VENKVVIQ
-248 KDDYLVGRCTYN
+248 RDDYLVGRCTYN
-260 STGRDRATYIGASHN
+260 STGRNRTTYIGASHN

-296 SCAGNNMPSLT
+296 SCAGNNNPRLI
-307 QKLPAFSYQQLPP
+307 QKLPAYSYQQLPP

-339 GHSPKPLVTAAPV
+339 GHSPSPIVTAAPV
-352 TQAPTPA
+352 TMAPTPA
-359 PTPAPPKPTT
+359 PTQAPTKPTT
-369 SKPESGNDQFYLAD
+369 RKPE
-383 DTPWDF
+383 T
-389 TRQEREG
+389 
-396 QGVYPRDYAPD
+396 V
-407 YSEFYTE
+407 
-414 VEGQRGRKK
+414 
-423 FPQQNYHHHGYNQQ
+423 
-437 DYDDYY
+437 
-443 DSGLGRNS
+443 
-451 DVGQDGRYPAS
+451 
-462 SRTNGRGQGRVFN
+462 
-475 RNRNRV
+475 
-481 GGARHPHTDP
+481 
-491 DNPYQPDNSLFKE
+491 
-504 AYAVSL
+504 
-510 DKGRSTMSPQVLTP
+510 
-524 GHTTPVTPWSDPQ
+524 
-537 VNRHMTHLMDFESD
+537 THLMDFESD
-551 FGGRSKGSPTPGSE
+551 FGGSSSGGSPTPGSE
-565 VVIGQVGGVATDKLG
+565 VVIGQVGGVATDKQG

-597 NYQNVFQQQNSPIQ
+597 DQYHVFQQKNRPIK

-627 FGKDMFFLPHGISVD
+627 FGKDMFFMPHGISVD
-642 DKLNVWVTDV
+642 NKLNVWVTDV

-660 PANSDQADL
+660 PPNSDQADL
-669 VLGKRFQPGKGDN
+669 VLGQRFQPGKGDN
-682 LFCKPTDVVVLS
+682 LFCKPTDVEVLS

-708 ILKYDNTGKLIK
+708 ILKYDKAGTLIRE
-720 QFGSSSTAQTGPS
+720 FGSSSIATFGTAEPGS
-733 QPPPSTFNVPHSMT
+733 GTFNVPHSMT

-752 NLLCVA
+752 GLLCVA
-758 DRENGRIQCFDLE
+758 DRENGRIQCFDLD
-771 GRFQRM
+771 GNFQLM
-777 IDSPEFGD
+777 IHSPEFGD
-785 RIFAISY
+785 RIFAVSY
-792 CPLHRGLLFAV
+792 CRLHGGLLFAV
-803 NGPTLSGSPPV
+803 NGPSLSGTPPV

-829 WNAKPGLKN
+829 WNAKPGLRQ

-864 DMKADDGSGGHGN
+864 DMKADDGTGGRGN
-877 IIHSGTTPSSSW
+877 IIHSGTTPSSSG
-889 TTVNATLL
+889 TTINATFV

-902 DKKSLTQ
+902 NKKSLTQ

-933 VVVIRVYKKG
+933 VIVIRIYKKG

-952 SRSRK
+952 SRPRK
-957 KFNLGNFLT
+957 KFNIGNFLT

-973 LNQEESDTEFD
+973 LSQEGSDTEFD
-984 PLNEDSDE
+984 PLNDDSDE